1 MKFIFDTLV
10 DKSKYFVFLILVLS
24 VISIFGLP
32 RFQLDASSDTLLL
45 DNDPDLKVYRENSR
59 KYGSSDFLV
68 IAFTPNNDIFSKN
81 TQSFLKDLVLELKG
95 VKGIRNVLS
104 LFDVP
109 LLNYNEQSISELA
122 ENVITLN
129 TENIDLNKARREFE
143 TNEVYRGL
151 LISNDLQTIA
161 LQMSLEPNASYQSLI
176 SQRYDLLDSQSN
188 LEDSNFSEKLSI
200 LELKIETEKK
210 LNLLKEGKII
220 NEIRSITNK
229 YKQKGDIYLGGGAM
243 IAYDTIQMIQQDLI
257 TFGIAV
263 FFMFVFILSLIFR
276 QIRWV
281 AIPLI
286 SAGLSA
292 LFTTGL
298 ISWMGWKVTVVSAN
312 FIALLMIIGIS
323 LTVHLVVRYREIT
336 SKNTDLSHS
345 ESIKRT
351 LSQMFLPCL
360 YTALT
365 TMVAF
370 ASLIISDIR
379 PIIDFGL
386 LMVLSIFIAF
396 IVSFLFFGTLAS
408 LMNKNEK
415 DSMIDYSSGFT
426 TSINTFVVK
435 FKNIILLVSIL
446 GFVLSLIG
454 INKLSVEN
462 KFIDY
467 FKPST
472 EIYKGLSL
480 IDKKLGGTAPLDII
494 ITAPKDFS
502 PIGAETEFEDDFDDF
517 GIETNEY
524 GYWYS
529 TDNLSFLEEIHD
541 YLENRP
547 EIGKVLS
554 VSSAIKLAEIAK
566 GEKLDD
572 LELALLRKVLPED
585 INNQLL
591 KSFISDNDNQVR
603 LSARVIESL
612 DGLNRKNLINEVESD
627 LINEFNL
634 SPDQFYL
641 SGISVI
647 YNNLLQ
653 SLFQSLIGSLSIVFS
668 AIFLMFIILFRSF
681 YMALISMIPNLLSA
695 ASVLGIIG
703 WSGIPLDIMTVTVAA
718 ISIGIG
724 VDNTIHYVHRFLK
737 EYDLEKNYDLAIK
750 NSHATIGR
758 AMFYTSLTIVLG
770 FMILITSNFNPS
782 VFFGI
787 FTSFSMIVAILA
799 ALMLLPVLI
808 RHFKPFGKNKHGTS

>member
-1 MKFIFDTLV
+1 MNNIFNFLV
-10 DKSKYFVFLILVLS
+10 DKSKFFIFLLFALS
-24 VISIFGLP
+24 IISIIGLP

-45 DNDPDLKVYRENSR
+45 DNDPDLKIYRENSR

-68 IAFTPNNDIFSKN
+68 IAFTPNKNIFTNETISLLENLVGK
-81 TQSFLKDLVLELKG
+81 LKEVD
-95 VKGIRNVLS
+95 GISNVLS

-109 LLNYNEQSISELA
+109 LLSYSEQSINELA
-122 ENVITLN
+122 ENVVTLS
-129 TENIDLNKARREFE
+129 TDDVDLTKAKYEFE

-151 LISNDLQTIA
+151 LISKDLKTIA
-161 LQMSLEPNASYQSLI
+161 LQMTLKPNESYQKLI
-176 SQRYDLLDSQSN
+176 SKRYDLLDQKDLIEEKSFKQDLESLDFQIEEQKQIN
-188 LEDSNFSEKLSI
+188 L
-200 LELKIETEKK
+200 
-210 LNLLKEGKII
+210 I
-220 NEIRSITNK
+220 NEATLINEVRRITK
-229 YKQKGDIYLGGGAM
+229 DYEGYGEIFLGGGAM
-243 IAYDTIQMIQQDLI
+243 IAHDTIKMIQQDLF
-257 TFGIAV
+257 TFGVAV
-263 FFMFVFILSLIFR
+263 FFMFVLILSIIFR
-276 QIRWV
+276 QFRWV
-281 AIPLI
+281 IVPLV

-298 ISWMGWKVTVVSAN
+298 ISWIGWKVTVVSAN

-336 SKNTDLSHS
+336 SKFNDISHN
-345 ESIKRT
+345 EALKRT

-396 IVSFLFFGTLAS
+396 SVSFVFFGSLAS
-408 LMNKNEK
+408 LMNKNLK
-415 DSMIDYSSGFT
+415 DTNIDYSSGFT
-426 TSINTFVVK
+426 TWINSLVVR
-435 FKNIILLVSIL
+435 FKNIILLISLL
-446 GFVLSLIG
+446 GFIFSIVG

-467 FKPST
+467 FKPTT

-494 ITAPKDFS
+494 ISAPENNFENDYES
-502 PIGAETEFEDDFDDF
+502 EDDFDDF
-517 GIETNEY
+517 GLETEQY
-524 GYWYS
+524 GYWFNS
-529 TDNLSFLEEIHD
+529 QNLSYLEEIHD
-541 YLENRP
+541 YLEARP

-554 VSSAIKLAEIAK
+554 VSSAIKLAEIVK
-566 GEKLDD
+566 GNKLDD

-591 KSFISDNDNQVR
+591 SSYISEDDNQVR
-603 LSARVIESL
+603 LSARVIESM
-612 DGLNRKNLINEVESD
+612 DGLNRKNLIEEVKND
-627 LINEFNL
+627 LIKNYEL
-634 SPDQFYL
+634 TEDQFYL

-653 SLFQSLIGSLSIVFS
+653 SLFQSLIGSLLIVFS
-668 AIFLMFIILFRSF
+668 AIFLMFIVLFRSF
-681 YMALISMIPNLLSA
+681 YMALIAMIPNLLSA
-695 ASVLGIIG
+695 SSVLGIIG
-703 WSGIPLDIMTVTVAA
+703 WSGIPIDIMTVTVAA

-737 EYDLEKNYDLAIK
+737 EYEQNNNYDLAIK
-750 NSHATIGR
+750 NSHSTIGR

-770 FMILITSNFNPS
+770 FMILVSSNFNPS

-808 RHFKPFGKNKHGTS
+808 RHLKPFGRDSRGTT

>member
-1 MKFIFDTLV
+1 MNIFFNFLV
-10 DKSKYFVFLILVLS
+10 DKSKFFVFLLIALS
-24 VISIFGLP
+24 LISILGLP
-32 RFQLDASSDTLLL
+32 KFQLDASSDTLLL
-45 DNDPDLKVYRENSR
+45 DNDPDLKTYRENSR

-68 IAFTPNNDIFSKN
+68 IAFTPNEEIFTSETVSLLKN
-81 TQSFLKDLVLELKG
+81 LVEDLKNVN
-95 VKGIRNVLS
+95 GIKNVLS

-109 LLNYNEQSISELA
+109 LLKYSEQSISELA
-122 ENVITLN
+122 ENVVTLS
-129 TENIDLNKARREFE
+129 TENVDLTKAKYEFE

-151 LISNDLQTIA
+151 LISEDLKTIA
-161 LQMSLEPNASYQSLI
+161 FQMSLEPNKEYQKLI
-176 SQRYDLLDSQSN
+176 SERYDLIDLEMTLEEEVFKNN
-188 LEDSNFSEKLSI
+188 LEI
-200 LELKIETEKK
+200 LDLKIDEQKK
-210 LNLLKEGKII
+210 INLSNEAILI
-220 NEIRSITNK
+220 NEVRNITNN
-229 YKQKGDIYLGGGAM
+229 YKDNGEIFLGGGAM
-243 IAYDTIQMIQQDLI
+243 IAHDTIKMIQQDLF
-257 TFGIAV
+257 TFGVAV
-263 FFMFVFILSLIFR
+263 FFMFVLILSIIFK
-276 QIRWV
+276 QFRWV

-286 SAGLSA
+286 SACLSA

-336 SKNTDLSHS
+336 SRFHDLTHS
-345 ESIKRT
+345 EALKKT

-396 IVSFLFFGTLAS
+396 TVSFIFFGSLAS
-408 LMNKNEK
+408 LMKKNTK
-415 DSMIDYSSGFT
+415 DTKVDYSSGFT
-426 TSINTFVVK
+426 TWINSLVVR
-435 FKNIILLVSIL
+435 FKNIILLI
-446 GFVLSLIG
+446 SLIGFIFSLVG

-467 FKPST
+467 FKPTT
-472 EIYKGLSL
+472 EIYQGLSL

-494 ITAPKDFS
+494 ISAPQSATQTND
-502 PIGAETEFEDDFDDF
+502 EFEEDFDDF
-517 GIETNEY
+517 GIETEEY
-524 GYWYS
+524 GYWFNS
-529 TDNLSFLEEIHD
+529 QNLSYLEEIHD
-541 YLENRP
+541 YLERRP

-591 KSFISDNDNQVR
+591 SSYISEDDNQVR
-603 LSARVIESL
+603 LSARVIESM
-612 DGLNRKNLINEVESD
+612 DGLNRKNLIDEVKTD
-627 LINEFNL
+627 LIQNYQL
-634 SPDQFYL
+634 SEEQFYL

-653 SLFQSLIGSLSIVFS
+653 SLFQSLIGSLTIVFS
-668 AIFLMFIILFRSF
+668 AIFIMFIILFRSL
-681 YMALISMIPNLLSA
+681 YMALIAMIPNLLSA

-737 EYDLEKNYDLAIK
+737 EYDLQKNYDLAIK

-770 FMILITSNFNPS
+770 FMILVSSNFNPS
-782 VFFGI
+782 VFLGI
-787 FTSFSMIVAILA
+787 FTSFSMIIAILA

-808 RHFKPFGKNKHGTS
+808 RHLKPFGRNLHGTT

>member
-1 MKFIFDTLV
+1 MNIFFNFLV
-10 DKSKYFVFLILVLS
+10 DKSKFFVFLLIALS
-24 VISIFGLP
+24 LISILGLP
-32 RFQLDASSDTLLL
+32 KFQLDASSDTLLL
-45 DNDPDLKVYRENSR
+45 DNDPDLKTYRENSR

-68 IAFTPNNDIFSKN
+68 IAFTPNEEIFTLETVSLLKN
-81 TQSFLKDLVLELKG
+81 LVEDLKNVN
-95 VKGIRNVLS
+95 GIKNVLS

-109 LLNYNEQSISELA
+109 LLKYSEQSISELA
-122 ENVITLN
+122 ENVVTLS
-129 TENIDLNKARREFE
+129 TENVDLTKAKYEFE

-151 LISNDLQTIA
+151 LISEDLKTIA
-161 LQMSLEPNASYQSLI
+161 FQMSLEPNKEYQKLI
-176 SQRYDLLDSQSN
+176 SERYDLIDLEMTLEEEVFKNN
-188 LEDSNFSEKLSI
+188 LEI
-200 LELKIETEKK
+200 LDLKIDEQKK
-210 LNLLKEGKII
+210 INLSNEAILI
-220 NEIRSITNK
+220 NEVRNITNN
-229 YKQKGDIYLGGGAM
+229 YKDNGEIFLGGGAM
-243 IAYDTIQMIQQDLI
+243 IAHDTIKMIQQDLL
-257 TFGIAV
+257 TFGVAV
-263 FFMFVFILSLIFR
+263 FFMFVLILSIIFK
-276 QIRWV
+276 QFRWV

-286 SAGLSA
+286 SACLSA

-336 SKNTDLSHS
+336 SRFHDLTHS
-345 ESIKRT
+345 EALKKT

-396 IVSFLFFGTLAS
+396 TVSFIFFGSLAS
-408 LMNKNEK
+408 LMKKNTK
-415 DSMIDYSSGFT
+415 DTKVDYSSGFT
-426 TSINTFVVK
+426 TWINSLVVR
-435 FKNIILLVSIL
+435 FKNIILLI
-446 GFVLSLIG
+446 SLIGFIFSLVG

-467 FKPST
+467 FKPTT
-472 EIYKGLSL
+472 EIYQGLSL

-494 ITAPKDFS
+494 ISAPQSATQTND
-502 PIGAETEFEDDFDDF
+502 EFEEDFDDF
-517 GIETNEY
+517 GIETEEY
-524 GYWYS
+524 GYWFNS
-529 TDNLSFLEEIHD
+529 QNLSYLEEIHD
-541 YLENRP
+541 YLERRP

-591 KSFISDNDNQVR
+591 SSYISEDDNQVR
-603 LSARVIESL
+603 LSARVIESM
-612 DGLNRKNLINEVESD
+612 DGLNRKNLIDEVKTD
-627 LINEFNL
+627 LIQNYQL
-634 SPDQFYL
+634 SEEQFYL

-653 SLFQSLIGSLSIVFS
+653 SLFQSLIGSLTIVFS
-668 AIFLMFIILFRSF
+668 AIFIMFIILFRSL
-681 YMALISMIPNLLSA
+681 YMALIAMIPNLLSA

-737 EYDLEKNYDLAIK
+737 EYDLQKNYDLAIK

-770 FMILITSNFNPS
+770 FMILVSSNFNPS

-787 FTSFSMIVAILA
+787 FTSFSMIIAILA

-808 RHFKPFGKNKHGTS
+808 RHLKPFGRNLHGTT

>member
-1 MKFIFDTLV
+1 MNNIFNFLV
-10 DKSKYFVFLILVLS
+10 DKSKFFIFLLFALS
-24 VISIFGLP
+24 IISIIGLP

-45 DNDPDLKVYRENSR
+45 DNDPDLKIYRENSR

-68 IAFTPNNDIFSKN
+68 IAFTPNKDIFTNETISLLESLVGK
-81 TQSFLKDLVLELKG
+81 LKDVD
-95 VKGIRNVLS
+95 GINNVLS

-109 LLNYNEQSISELA
+109 LLSYSEQSINELA
-122 ENVITLN
+122 ENVVTLS
-129 TENIDLNKARREFE
+129 TDDVDLTKAKYEFE

-151 LISNDLQTIA
+151 LISDDLKTIA
-161 LQMSLEPNASYQSLI
+161 LQMTLKPNEPYQKLI
-176 SQRYDLLDSQSN
+176 SKRYELLDQKN
-188 LEDSNFSEKLSI
+188 LIEEKSFKKD
-200 LELKIETEKK
+200 LESLDFQIEEQKQI
-210 LNLLKEGKII
+210 NLI
-220 NEIRSITNK
+220 NEATLINEVRRITK
-229 YKQKGDIYLGGGAM
+229 DYEGYGEIFLGGGAM
-243 IAYDTIQMIQQDLI
+243 IAHDTIKMIQQDLF
-257 TFGIAV
+257 TFGVAV
-263 FFMFVFILSLIFR
+263 FFMFVLILSIIFR
-276 QIRWV
+276 QFRWV
-281 AIPLI
+281 IVPLV

-298 ISWMGWKVTVVSAN
+298 ISWIGWKVTVVSAN

-336 SKNTDLSHS
+336 SKFNDISHN
-345 ESIKRT
+345 EALKRT

-396 IVSFLFFGTLAS
+396 SVSFVFFGSLAS
-408 LMNKNEK
+408 LMNKNLK
-415 DSMIDYSSGFT
+415 DTNIDYSSGFT
-426 TSINTFVVK
+426 TWINSLVVR
-435 FKNIILLVSIL
+435 FKNIILLISLFGFIFSI
-446 GFVLSLIG
+446 VG

-494 ITAPKDFS
+494 ISAP
-502 PIGAETEFEDDFDDF
+502 ENNFENDYESEEDFDDF
-517 GIETNEY
+517 GLETEQY
-524 GYWYS
+524 GYWFNS
-529 TDNLSFLEEIHD
+529 QNLSYLEEIHD
-541 YLENRP
+541 YLEARP

-554 VSSAIKLAEIAK
+554 VSSAIKLAEIVK
-566 GEKLDD
+566 GNKLDD

-591 KSFISDNDNQVR
+591 SSYISEDDNQVR
-603 LSARVIESL
+603 LSARVIESM
-612 DGLNRKNLINEVESD
+612 DGLNRKNLIEEVKND
-627 LINEFNL
+627 LIKNYEL
-634 SPDQFYL
+634 AEDQFYL

-653 SLFQSLIGSLSIVFS
+653 SLFQSLIGSLSIVFA
-668 AIFLMFIILFRSF
+668 AIFAMFIILFRSL
-681 YMALISMIPNLLSA
+681 YMAIIAMIPNLLSA
-695 ASVLGIIG
+695 SSVLGIIG
-703 WSGIPLDIMTVTVAA
+703 WSGIPIDIMTVTVAA

-737 EYDLEKNYDLAIK
+737 EYEQNNNYDLAIK
-750 NSHATIGR
+750 NSHSTIGR

-770 FMILITSNFNPS
+770 FMILVSSNFNPS

-808 RHFKPFGKNKHGTS
+808 RHLKPFGRDSRGTT

>member
-1 MKFIFDTLV
+1 MNIFFNFLV
-10 DKSKYFVFLILVLS
+10 DKSKFFVFLLIALS
-24 VISIFGLP
+24 LISILGLP
-32 RFQLDASSDTLLL
+32 KFQLDASSDTLLL
-45 DNDPDLKVYRENSR
+45 DNDPDLKTYRENSR

-68 IAFTPNNDIFSKN
+68 IAFTPNEEIFTSETVSLLKN
-81 TQSFLKDLVLELKG
+81 LVEDLKNVN
-95 VKGIRNVLS
+95 GIKNVLS

-109 LLNYNEQSISELA
+109 LLKYSEQSISELA
-122 ENVITLN
+122 ENVVTLS
-129 TENIDLNKARREFE
+129 TENVDLTKAKYEFE

-151 LISNDLQTIA
+151 LISEDLKTIA
-161 LQMSLEPNASYQSLI
+161 FQMSLEPNKEYQKLI
-176 SQRYDLLDSQSN
+176 SERYDLIDLEMTLEEEVFKNN
-188 LEDSNFSEKLSI
+188 LEI
-200 LELKIETEKK
+200 LDLKIDEQKK
-210 LNLLKEGKII
+210 INLSNEAILI
-220 NEIRSITNK
+220 NEVRNITNN
-229 YKQKGDIYLGGGAM
+229 YKDNGEIFLGGGAM
-243 IAYDTIQMIQQDLI
+243 IAHDTIKMIQQDLL
-257 TFGIAV
+257 TFGVAV
-263 FFMFVFILSLIFR
+263 FFMFVLILSIIFK
-276 QIRWV
+276 QFRWV

-286 SAGLSA
+286 SACLSA

-336 SKNTDLSHS
+336 SRFHDLTHS
-345 ESIKRT
+345 EALKKT

-396 IVSFLFFGTLAS
+396 TVSFIFFGSLAS
-408 LMNKNEK
+408 LMKKNTK
-415 DSMIDYSSGFT
+415 DTKVDYSSGFT
-426 TSINTFVVK
+426 TWINSLVVR
-435 FKNIILLVSIL
+435 FKNIILLI
-446 GFVLSLIG
+446 SLIGFIFSLVG

-467 FKPST
+467 FKPTT
-472 EIYKGLSL
+472 EIYQGLSL

-494 ITAPKDFS
+494 ISAPQSATQTND
-502 PIGAETEFEDDFDDF
+502 EFEEDFDDF
-517 GIETNEY
+517 GIETEEY
-524 GYWYS
+524 GYWFNS
-529 TDNLSFLEEIHD
+529 QNLSYLEEIHD
-541 YLENRP
+541 YLERRP

-591 KSFISDNDNQVR
+591 SSYISEDDNQVR
-603 LSARVIESL
+603 LSARVIESM
-612 DGLNRKNLINEVESD
+612 DGLNRKNLIDEVKTD
-627 LINEFNL
+627 LIQNYQL
-634 SPDQFYL
+634 SEEQFYL

-653 SLFQSLIGSLSIVFS
+653 SLFQSLIGSLTIVFS
-668 AIFLMFIILFRSF
+668 AIFIMFIILFRSL
-681 YMALISMIPNLLSA
+681 YMALIAMIPNLLSA

-737 EYDLEKNYDLAIK
+737 EYDLQKNYDLAIK

-770 FMILITSNFNPS
+770 FMILVSSNFNPS

-787 FTSFSMIVAILA
+787 FTSFSMIIAILA

-808 RHFKPFGKNKHGTS
+808 RHLKPFGRNLHGTT

>member
-1 MKFIFDTLV
+1 MNVFFNFLV
-10 DKSKYFVFLILVLS
+10 DKSKLFIFLLILLS
-24 VISIFGLP
+24 LVSLLGLP
-32 RFQLDASSDTLLL
+32 KFQLDASSDTLLL
-45 DNDPDLKVYRENSR
+45 DSDPDLKTYRENSR

-68 IAFTPNNDIFSKN
+68 IAFTPNKDIFTIETVSLLKN
-81 TQSFLKDLVLELKG
+81 LVADLKKVN
-95 VKGIRNVLS
+95 GIKNVLS

-109 LLNYNEQSISELA
+109 LLKYREQSISELA
-122 ENVITLN
+122 ENIVTLSTN
-129 TENIDLNKARREFE
+129 NVNLNQAKYEFE

-151 LISNDLQTIA
+151 LISEDLKTVA
-161 LQMSLEPNASYQSLI
+161 FQMSLEQNKEYQNLI
-176 SQRYDLLDSQSN
+176 SERYDLLDQKNSLEEQIFKTN
-188 LEDSNFSEKLSI
+188 LENLDLRIDEQKKINLSKEAI
-200 LELKIETEKK
+200 L
-210 LNLLKEGKII
+210 I
-220 NEIRSITNK
+220 NEVREITNNFK
-229 YKQKGDIYLGGGAM
+229 DQGEIFLGGGAM
-243 IAYDTIQMIQQDLI
+243 IAHDTIEMIQQDLL
-257 TFGIAV
+257 TFGMAV
-263 FFMFVFILSLIFR
+263 FFMFVLVLSLIFR
-276 QIRWV
+276 QFRWV
-281 AIPLI
+281 VIPLT

-336 SKNTDLSHS
+336 SRFSELSHN
-345 ESIKRT
+345 EALKRT

-386 LMVLSIFIAF
+386 LMVLSISIAF
-396 IVSFLFFGTLAS
+396 TVSFIFFGSLAS
-408 LMNKNEK
+408 LMEKNIK
-415 DSMIDYSSGFT
+415 DTKVDYSSGFT
-426 TSINTFVVK
+426 SWINSLVVRS
-435 FKNIILLVSIL
+435 KNIILLVSLL
-446 GFVLSLIG
+446 GFIFALVG

-467 FKPST
+467 FKPTT
-472 EIYKGLSL
+472 EIYQGLSL
-480 IDKKLGGTAPLDII
+480 IDQKLGGTAPLDII
-494 ITAPKDFS
+494 ISAPESELGTND
-502 PIGAETEFEDDFDDF
+502 EFEEDFDDF
-517 GIETNEY
+517 GIETEEY
-524 GYWYS
+524 GYWFNS
-529 TDNLSFLEEIHD
+529 QNLAYLEDIHD
-541 YLENRP
+541 YLESRP

-566 GEKLDD
+566 GEALDD

-591 KSFISDNDNQVR
+591 SSYISEDDNQVR
-603 LSARVIESL
+603 LSARVIESM
-612 DGLNRKNLINEVESD
+612 DGLNRKNLIEEVKKD
-627 LINEFNL
+627 LIQNYNL
-634 SPDQFYL
+634 SEEQFYL

-653 SLFQSLIGSLSIVFS
+653 SLFQSLIGSLTIVFS
-668 AIFLMFIILFRSF
+668 AIFIMFIILFRSLN
-681 YMALISMIPNLLSA
+681 MALIAMVPNILSA

-703 WSGIPLDIMTVTVAA
+703 WSGIPLDVMTVTVAA

-737 EYDLEKNYDLAIK
+737 EYDLQKNYDLAIK

-770 FMILITSNFNPS
+770 FMILVSSNFNPS

-787 FTSFSMIVAILA
+787 FTSFSMVVAILA

-808 RHFKPFGKNKHGTS
+808 RHLKPFGRKINGST

>member
-1 MKFIFDTLV
+1 MNIFFNFLV
-10 DKSKYFVFLILVLS
+10 DKSKFFVFFLIALS
-24 VISIFGLP
+24 LISILGLP
-32 RFQLDASSDTLLL
+32 KFQLDASSDTLLL
-45 DNDPDLKVYRENSR
+45 DNDPDLKTYRENSR

-68 IAFTPNNDIFSKN
+68 IAFTPNEEIFTSETVSLLKN
-81 TQSFLKDLVLELKG
+81 LVEDLKNVN
-95 VKGIRNVLS
+95 GIKNVLS

-109 LLNYNEQSISELA
+109 LLKYSEQSISELA
-122 ENVITLN
+122 ENVVTLS
-129 TENIDLNKARREFE
+129 TENVDLTKAKYEFE

-151 LISNDLQTIA
+151 LISEDLKTIA
-161 LQMSLEPNASYQSLI
+161 FQMSLEPNKEYQKLI
-176 SQRYDLLDSQSN
+176 SERYDLIDLEMTLEEEVFKNN
-188 LEDSNFSEKLSI
+188 LEI
-200 LELKIETEKK
+200 LDLKIDEQKK
-210 LNLLKEGKII
+210 INLSNEAILI
-220 NEIRSITNK
+220 NEVRNITNN
-229 YKQKGDIYLGGGAM
+229 YKDNGEIFLGGGAM
-243 IAYDTIQMIQQDLI
+243 IAHDTIKMIQQDLL
-257 TFGIAV
+257 TFGVAV
-263 FFMFVFILSLIFR
+263 FFMFVLILSIIFK
-276 QIRWV
+276 QFRWV

-286 SAGLSA
+286 SACLSA

-336 SKNTDLSHS
+336 SRFHDLTHS
-345 ESIKRT
+345 EALKKT

-396 IVSFLFFGTLAS
+396 TVSFIFFGSLAS
-408 LMNKNEK
+408 LMKKNTK
-415 DSMIDYSSGFT
+415 DTKVDYSSGFT
-426 TSINTFVVK
+426 TWINSLVVR
-435 FKNIILLVSIL
+435 FKNIILLI
-446 GFVLSLIG
+446 SLIGFIFSLVG

-467 FKPST
+467 FKPTT
-472 EIYKGLSL
+472 EIYQGLSL

-494 ITAPKDFS
+494 ISAPQSATQTND
-502 PIGAETEFEDDFDDF
+502 EFEEDFDDF
-517 GIETNEY
+517 GIETEEY
-524 GYWYS
+524 GYWFNS
-529 TDNLSFLEEIHD
+529 QNLSYLEEIHD
-541 YLENRP
+541 YLERRP

-591 KSFISDNDNQVR
+591 SSYISEDDNQVR
-603 LSARVIESL
+603 LSARVIESM
-612 DGLNRKNLINEVESD
+612 DGLNRKNLIDEVKTD
-627 LINEFNL
+627 LIQNYQL
-634 SPDQFYL
+634 SEEQFYL

-653 SLFQSLIGSLSIVFS
+653 SLFQSLIGSLTIVFS
-668 AIFLMFIILFRSF
+668 AIFIMFIILFRSL
-681 YMALISMIPNLLSA
+681 YMALIAMIPNLLSA

-737 EYDLEKNYDLAIK
+737 EYDLQKNYDLAIK

-770 FMILITSNFNPS
+770 FMILVSSNFNPS

-808 RHFKPFGKNKHGTS
+808 RHLKPFGRNINGST

>member
-1 MKFIFDTLV
+1 MNNIFNFLV
-10 DKSKYFVFLILVLS
+10 DKSKFFIFLLFALS
-24 VISIFGLP
+24 IISIIGLP

-45 DNDPDLKVYRENSR
+45 DNDPDLKIYRENSR

-68 IAFTPNNDIFSKN
+68 IAFTPNKDIFTNETISLLENLVGK
-81 TQSFLKDLVLELKG
+81 LKEVD
-95 VKGIRNVLS
+95 GISNVLS

-109 LLNYNEQSISELA
+109 LLSYSEQSINELA
-122 ENVITLN
+122 ENVVTLS
-129 TENIDLNKARREFE
+129 TDDVDLTKAKYEFE

-151 LISNDLQTIA
+151 LISKDLKTIA
-161 LQMSLEPNASYQSLI
+161 LQMTLKPNESYQKLI
-176 SQRYDLLDSQSN
+176 SKRYELLDQKN
-188 LEDSNFSEKLSI
+188 LIEEKSFKKD
-200 LELKIETEKK
+200 LESLDFQIEEQKQI
-210 LNLLKEGKII
+210 NLI
-220 NEIRSITNK
+220 NEATLINEVRRITK
-229 YKQKGDIYLGGGAM
+229 DYEGYGEIFLGGGAM
-243 IAYDTIQMIQQDLI
+243 IAHDTIKMIQQDLF
-257 TFGIAV
+257 TFGVAV
-263 FFMFVFILSLIFR
+263 FFMFVLILSIIFR
-276 QIRWV
+276 QFRWV
-281 AIPLI
+281 IVPLV

-298 ISWMGWKVTVVSAN
+298 ISWIGWKVTVVSAN

-336 SKNTDLSHS
+336 SKFNDISHN
-345 ESIKRT
+345 EALKRT

-396 IVSFLFFGTLAS
+396 SVSFVFFGSLAS
-408 LMNKNEK
+408 LMNKNLK
-415 DSMIDYSSGFT
+415 DTNIDYSSGFT
-426 TSINTFVVK
+426 TWINSLVVR
-435 FKNIILLVSIL
+435 FKNIILLISLL
-446 GFVLSLIG
+446 GFIFSIVG

-467 FKPST
+467 FKPTT

-494 ITAPKDFS
+494 ISAPENNFENDYES
-502 PIGAETEFEDDFDDF
+502 EDDFDDF
-517 GIETNEY
+517 GLETEQY
-524 GYWYS
+524 GYWFNS
-529 TDNLSFLEEIHD
+529 QNLSYLEEIHD
-541 YLENRP
+541 YLEARP

-554 VSSAIKLAEIAK
+554 VSSAIKLAEIVK
-566 GEKLDD
+566 GNKLDD

-585 INNQLL
+585 INDQLL
-591 KSFISDNDNQVR
+591 SSYISEDDNQVR
-603 LSARVIESL
+603 LSARVIESM
-612 DGLNRKNLINEVESD
+612 DGLNRKKLIEEVKND
-627 LINEFNL
+627 LIKNYEL
-634 SPDQFYL
+634 TEDQFYL

-653 SLFQSLIGSLSIVFS
+653 SLFQSLIGSLSIVFA
-668 AIFLMFIILFRSF
+668 AIFAMFIILFRSL
-681 YMALISMIPNLLSA
+681 YMAIIAMIPNLLSA
-695 ASVLGIIG
+695 SSVLGIIG
-703 WSGIPLDIMTVTVAA
+703 WSGIPIDIMTVTVAA

-737 EYDLEKNYDLAIK
+737 EYEQNNNYDLAIK
-750 NSHATIGR
+750 NSHSTIGR

-770 FMILITSNFNPS
+770 FMILVSSNFNPS

-808 RHFKPFGKNKHGTS
+808 RHLKPFGRDSRGTT

>member
-1 MKFIFDTLV
+1 MNIFFNFLV
-10 DKSKYFVFLILVLS
+10 DKSKFFVFLLIALS
-24 VISIFGLP
+24 LISILGLP
-32 RFQLDASSDTLLL
+32 KFQLDASSDTLLL
-45 DNDPDLKVYRENSR
+45 DNDPDLKTYRENSR

-68 IAFTPNNDIFSKN
+68 IAFTPNEEIFTSETVSLLKN
-81 TQSFLKDLVLELKG
+81 LVEDLKNVN
-95 VKGIRNVLS
+95 GIKNVLS

-109 LLNYNEQSISELA
+109 LLKYSEQSISELA
-122 ENVITLN
+122 ENVVTLS
-129 TENIDLNKARREFE
+129 TENVDLTKAKYEFE

-151 LISNDLQTIA
+151 LISEDLKTIA
-161 LQMSLEPNASYQSLI
+161 FQMSLEPNKEYQKLI
-176 SQRYDLLDSQSN
+176 SERYDLIDLEMTLEEEVFKNN
-188 LEDSNFSEKLSI
+188 LEI
-200 LELKIETEKK
+200 LDLKIDEQKK
-210 LNLLKEGKII
+210 INLSNEAILI
-220 NEIRSITNK
+220 NEVRNITNN
-229 YKQKGDIYLGGGAM
+229 YKDNGEIFLGGGAM
-243 IAYDTIQMIQQDLI
+243 IAHDTIKMIQQDLF
-257 TFGIAV
+257 TFGVAV
-263 FFMFVFILSLIFR
+263 FFMFVLILSIIFK
-276 QIRWV
+276 QFRWV

-286 SAGLSA
+286 SACLSA

-336 SKNTDLSHS
+336 SRFHDLTHS
-345 ESIKRT
+345 EALKKT

-396 IVSFLFFGTLAS
+396 TVSFIFFGSLAS
-408 LMNKNEK
+408 LMKKNTK
-415 DSMIDYSSGFT
+415 DTKVDYSSGFT
-426 TSINTFVVK
+426 TWINSLVVR
-435 FKNIILLVSIL
+435 FKNIILLI
-446 GFVLSLIG
+446 SLIGFIFSLVG

-467 FKPST
+467 FKPTT
-472 EIYKGLSL
+472 EIYQGLSL

-494 ITAPKDFS
+494 ISAPQSATQTND
-502 PIGAETEFEDDFDDF
+502 EFEEDFDDF
-517 GIETNEY
+517 GIETEEY
-524 GYWYS
+524 GYWFNS
-529 TDNLSFLEEIHD
+529 QNLSYLEEIHD
-541 YLENRP
+541 YLERRP

-591 KSFISDNDNQVR
+591 SSYISEDDNQVR
-603 LSARVIESL
+603 LSARVIESM
-612 DGLNRKNLINEVESD
+612 DGLNRKNLIDEVKTD
-627 LINEFNL
+627 LIQNYQLNEE
-634 SPDQFYL
+634 QFYL

-653 SLFQSLIGSLSIVFS
+653 SLFQSLIGSLTIVFS
-668 AIFLMFIILFRSF
+668 AIFIMFIILFRSL
-681 YMALISMIPNLLSA
+681 YMALIAMIPNLLSA

-737 EYDLEKNYDLAIK
+737 EYDLQKNYDLAIK

-770 FMILITSNFNPS
+770 FMILVSSNFNPS

-787 FTSFSMIVAILA
+787 FTSFSMIIAILA

-808 RHFKPFGKNKHGTS
+808 RHLKPFGRNLHGTT

>member
-1 MKFIFDTLV
+1 MNNIFNFLV
-10 DKSKYFVFLILVLS
+10 DKSKFFIFLLFALS
-24 VISIFGLP
+24 IISIIGLP

-45 DNDPDLKVYRENSR
+45 DNDPDLKIYRENSR

-68 IAFTPNNDIFSKN
+68 IAFTPDKDIFTNETITLLENLVGK
-81 TQSFLKDLVLELKG
+81 LKEVD
-95 VKGIRNVLS
+95 GISNVLS

-109 LLNYNEQSISELA
+109 LLSYSEQSINELA
-122 ENVITLN
+122 ENVVTLS
-129 TENIDLNKARREFE
+129 TDDVDLTKAKYEFE

-151 LISNDLQTIA
+151 LISKDLKTIA
-161 LQMSLEPNASYQSLI
+161 LQMTLKPNESYQKLI
-176 SQRYDLLDSQSN
+176 SKRYELLDQKN
-188 LEDSNFSEKLSI
+188 LIEEKSFKQD
-200 LELKIETEKK
+200 LESLDFQIEEQKQI
-210 LNLLKEGKII
+210 NLI
-220 NEIRSITNK
+220 NEATLINEVRRITK
-229 YKQKGDIYLGGGAM
+229 DYEGYGEIFLGGGAM
-243 IAYDTIQMIQQDLI
+243 IAHDTIKMIQQDLF
-257 TFGIAV
+257 TFGVAV
-263 FFMFVFILSLIFR
+263 FFMFVLILSIIFR
-276 QIRWV
+276 QFRWV
-281 AIPLI
+281 IVPLV

-298 ISWMGWKVTVVSAN
+298 ISWIGWKVTVVSAN

-336 SKNTDLSHS
+336 SKFNDISHN
-345 ESIKRT
+345 EALKRT

-396 IVSFLFFGTLAS
+396 SVSFVFFGSLAS
-408 LMNKNEK
+408 LMNKNLK
-415 DSMIDYSSGFT
+415 DTNIDYSSGFT
-426 TSINTFVVK
+426 TWINSLVVR
-435 FKNIILLVSIL
+435 FKNIILLISLL
-446 GFVLSLIG
+446 GFIFSIVG

-494 ITAPKDFS
+494 ISAPENNFENDYES
-502 PIGAETEFEDDFDDF
+502 EDDFDDF
-517 GIETNEY
+517 GLETEQY
-524 GYWYS
+524 GYWFNS
-529 TDNLSFLEEIHD
+529 QNLSYLEEIHD
-541 YLENRP
+541 YLEARP

-554 VSSAIKLAEIAK
+554 VSSAIKLAEIVK
-566 GEKLDD
+566 GNKLDD

-591 KSFISDNDNQVR
+591 SSYISEDDNQVR
-603 LSARVIESL
+603 LSARVIESM
-612 DGLNRKNLINEVESD
+612 DGLNRKNLIEEVKND
-627 LINEFNL
+627 LIKNYEL
-634 SPDQFYL
+634 TEDQFYL

-653 SLFQSLIGSLSIVFS
+653 SLFQSLIGSLSIVFA
-668 AIFLMFIILFRSF
+668 AIFAMFIILFRSL
-681 YMALISMIPNLLSA
+681 YMAIIAMIPNLLSA
-695 ASVLGIIG
+695 SSVLGIIG
-703 WSGIPLDIMTVTVAA
+703 WSGIPIDIMTVTVAA

-737 EYDLEKNYDLAIK
+737 EYEQSNNYDLAIK
-750 NSHATIGR
+750 NSHSTIGR

-770 FMILITSNFNPS
+770 FMILVSSNFNPS

-808 RHFKPFGKNKHGTS
+808 RHLKPFGRDSRGTT

>member
-1 MKFIFDTLV
+1 MNSLFNFLV
-10 DKSKYFVFLILVLS
+10 DKSKFFIFIIILLS
-24 VISIFGLP
+24 LVSILGLP
-32 RFQLDASSDTLLL
+32 KFQLDASSDTLLL

-68 IAFTPNNDIFSKN
+68 IAFTPDKDIFSSETISLLKKLESNLKN
-81 TQSFLKDLVLELKG
+81 ID
-95 VKGIRNVLS
+95 GIQNVLS
-104 LFDVP
+104 LLDVP
-109 LLNYNEQSISELA
+109 LLSYSEQSINELA
-122 ENVITLN
+122 DNLVTLSTENVDLVKAKK
-129 TENIDLNKARREFE
+129 EFELNK
-143 TNEVYRGL
+143 VYRGL
-151 LISNDLQTIA
+151 LISEDLKTIA
-161 LQMSLEPNASYQSLI
+161 FQMTLEPNDEFQNLI
-176 SQRYDLLDSQSN
+176 SDRYDLLDSKNTLDNEIFSKNLENLDLKIDNQKKINLSKEAILINDIRNISN
-188 LEDSNFSEKLSI
+188 LYKDK
-200 LELKIETEKK
+200 
-210 LNLLKEGKII
+210 G
-220 NEIRSITNK
+220 EIF
-229 YKQKGDIYLGGGAM
+229 LGGGAM
-243 IAYDTIQMIQQDLI
+243 IAHDTIKMIQQDLF
-257 TFGIAV
+257 TFGVAV
-263 FFMFVFILSLIFR
+263 FFMFVLILSLIFR
-276 QIRWV
+276 QFRWV
-281 AIPLI
+281 VIPLT

-298 ISWMGWKVTVVSAN
+298 ISWLGWKVTVVSAN

-336 SKNTDLSHS
+336 SKFNELSH
-345 ESIKRT
+345 EDALKKT

-386 LMVLSIFIAF
+386 LMVLSISIAF
-396 IVSFLFFGTLAS
+396 IVSFVFFGSLSS
-408 LMNKNEK
+408 LMGKNLK
-415 DSMIDYSSGFT
+415 DTQIDYSSGFT
-426 TSINTFVVK
+426 TWINSLVVR
-435 FKNIILLVSIL
+435 FKNIILLISLLAFIFA
-446 GFVLSLIG
+446 FVG

-494 ITAPKDFS
+494 ISAPKEDINLEDDF
-502 PIGAETEFEDDFDDF
+502 DDFDDF
-517 GIETNEY
+517 GIETDEY
-524 GYWYS
+524 GYWFNS
-529 TDNLSFLEEIHD
+529 QNLGRLEEIHD
-541 YLENRP
+541 YLEGRP

-554 VSSAIKLAEIAK
+554 VSSATKLAEIVK

-591 KSFISDNDNQVR
+591 SSYISDDDNQVR

-612 DGLNRKNLINEVESD
+612 DGLNRKNLIEEVKKDLVNNFELNE
-627 LINEFNL
+627 
-634 SPDQFYL
+634 DQFYL

-653 SLFQSLIGSLSIVFS
+653 SLFQSLIGSLLIVFT
-668 AIFLMFIILFRSF
+668 AIFLMFIVLFRSF
-681 YMALISMIPNLLSA
+681 YMALIAMIPNLLSA

-703 WSGIPLDIMTVTVAA
+703 WSGIPIDIMTVTVAA

-737 EYDLEKNYDLAIK
+737 EFEQEQNYDLAIK
-750 NSHATIGR
+750 NSHSTIGR

-770 FMILITSNFNPS
+770 FMILVSSNFNPS

-808 RHFKPFGKNKHGTS
+808 RHLKPFGRN

>member
-1 MKFIFDTLV
+1 MNNIFNFLV
-10 DKSKYFVFLILVLS
+10 DKSKFFIFLLFALS
-24 VISIFGLP
+24 IISIIGLP

-45 DNDPDLKVYRENSR
+45 DNDPDLKIYRENSR

-68 IAFTPNNDIFSKN
+68 IAFTPNKDIFTNETISLLENLVGK
-81 TQSFLKDLVLELKG
+81 LKEVD
-95 VKGIRNVLS
+95 GISNVLS

-109 LLNYNEQSISELA
+109 LLSYSEQSINELA
-122 ENVITLN
+122 ENVVTLS
-129 TENIDLNKARREFE
+129 TDDVDLTKAKYEFE

-151 LISNDLQTIA
+151 LISKDLKTIA
-161 LQMSLEPNASYQSLI
+161 LQMTLKPNESYQKLI
-176 SQRYDLLDSQSN
+176 SKRYDLLDQKDLIEEKSFKQDLESLDFQIEEQKQIN
-188 LEDSNFSEKLSI
+188 L
-200 LELKIETEKK
+200 
-210 LNLLKEGKII
+210 I
-220 NEIRSITNK
+220 NEATLINEVRRITK
-229 YKQKGDIYLGGGAM
+229 DYEGYGEIFLGGGAM
-243 IAYDTIQMIQQDLI
+243 IAHDTIKMIQQDLF
-257 TFGIAV
+257 TFGVAV
-263 FFMFVFILSLIFR
+263 FFMFVLILSIIFR
-276 QIRWV
+276 QFRWV
-281 AIPLI
+281 IVPLV

-298 ISWMGWKVTVVSAN
+298 ISWIGWKVTVVSAN

-336 SKNTDLSHS
+336 SKFNDISHN
-345 ESIKRT
+345 EALKRT

-396 IVSFLFFGTLAS
+396 SVSFVFFGSLAS
-408 LMNKNEK
+408 LMNKNLK
-415 DSMIDYSSGFT
+415 DTNIDYSSGFT
-426 TSINTFVVK
+426 TWINSLVVR
-435 FKNIILLVSIL
+435 FKNIILLISLL
-446 GFVLSLIG
+446 GFIFSIVG

-467 FKPST
+467 FKPTT

-494 ITAPKDFS
+494 ISAPENNFENDYES
-502 PIGAETEFEDDFDDF
+502 EDDFDDF
-517 GIETNEY
+517 GLETEQY
-524 GYWYS
+524 GYWFNS
-529 TDNLSFLEEIHD
+529 QNLSYLEEIHD
-541 YLENRP
+541 YLEARP

-554 VSSAIKLAEIAK
+554 VSSAIKLAEIVK
-566 GEKLDD
+566 GNKLDD

-591 KSFISDNDNQVR
+591 SSFISEDDNQVR
-603 LSARVIESL
+603 LSARVIESM
-612 DGLNRKNLINEVESD
+612 DGLNRKNLIEEVKND
-627 LINEFNL
+627 LIKNYEL
-634 SPDQFYL
+634 TEDQFYL

-653 SLFQSLIGSLSIVFS
+653 SLFQSLIGSLSIVFA
-668 AIFLMFIILFRSF
+668 AIFAMFIILFRSL
-681 YMALISMIPNLLSA
+681 YMAIIAMIPNLLSA
-695 ASVLGIIG
+695 SSVLGIIG
-703 WSGIPLDIMTVTVAA
+703 WSGIPIDIMTVTVAA

-737 EYDLEKNYDLAIK
+737 EYEQNNNYDLAIK
-750 NSHATIGR
+750 NSHSTIGR

-770 FMILITSNFNPS
+770 FMILVSSNFNPS

-808 RHFKPFGKNKHGTS
+808 RHLKPFGRDSRGTT

>member
-1 MKFIFDTLV
+1 MNNIFNFLV
-10 DKSKYFVFLILVLS
+10 DKSKFFIFLLFALS
-24 VISIFGLP
+24 IISIIGLP

-45 DNDPDLKVYRENSR
+45 DNDPDLKIYRENSR

-68 IAFTPNNDIFSKN
+68 IAFTPNKNIFTNETISLLENLVGK
-81 TQSFLKDLVLELKG
+81 LKEVD
-95 VKGIRNVLS
+95 GISNVLS

-109 LLNYNEQSISELA
+109 LLSYSEQSINELA
-122 ENVITLN
+122 ENVVTLS
-129 TENIDLNKARREFE
+129 TDDVDLTKAKYEFE

-151 LISNDLQTIA
+151 LISKDLKTIA
-161 LQMSLEPNASYQSLI
+161 LQMTLKPNESYQKLI
-176 SQRYDLLDSQSN
+176 SKRYDLLDQKN
-188 LEDSNFSEKLSI
+188 LIEEKSFKQD
-200 LELKIETEKK
+200 LESLDFQIEEQKQI
-210 LNLLKEGKII
+210 NLI
-220 NEIRSITNK
+220 NEATLINEVRRITK
-229 YKQKGDIYLGGGAM
+229 DYEGYGEIFLGGGAM
-243 IAYDTIQMIQQDLI
+243 IAHDTIKMIQQDLF
-257 TFGIAV
+257 TFGVAV
-263 FFMFVFILSLIFR
+263 FFMFVLILSIIFR
-276 QIRWV
+276 QFRWV
-281 AIPLI
+281 IVPLV

-298 ISWMGWKVTVVSAN
+298 ISWIGWKVTVVSAN

-336 SKNTDLSHS
+336 SKFNDISHN
-345 ESIKRT
+345 EALKRT

-396 IVSFLFFGTLAS
+396 SVSFVFFGSLAS
-408 LMNKNEK
+408 LMNKNLK
-415 DSMIDYSSGFT
+415 DTNIDYSSGFT
-426 TSINTFVVK
+426 TWINSLVVR
-435 FKNIILLVSIL
+435 FKNIILLISLL
-446 GFVLSLIG
+446 GFIFSIVG

-467 FKPST
+467 FKPTT

-494 ITAPKDFS
+494 ISAPENNFENDYES
-502 PIGAETEFEDDFDDF
+502 EDDFDDF
-517 GIETNEY
+517 GLETEQY
-524 GYWYS
+524 GYWFNS
-529 TDNLSFLEEIHD
+529 QNLSYLEEIHD
-541 YLENRP
+541 YLEARP

-554 VSSAIKLAEIAK
+554 VSSAIKLAEIVK
-566 GEKLDD
+566 GNKLDD

-591 KSFISDNDNQVR
+591 SSFISEDDNQVR
-603 LSARVIESL
+603 LSARVIESM
-612 DGLNRKNLINEVESD
+612 DGLNRKNLIEEVKND
-627 LINEFNL
+627 LIKNYEL
-634 SPDQFYL
+634 TEDQFYL

-653 SLFQSLIGSLSIVFS
+653 SLFQSLIGSLSIVFA
-668 AIFLMFIILFRSF
+668 AIFAMFIILFRSL
-681 YMALISMIPNLLSA
+681 YMAIIAMIPNLLSA
-695 ASVLGIIG
+695 SSVLGIIG
-703 WSGIPLDIMTVTVAA
+703 WSGIPIDIMTVTVAA

-737 EYDLEKNYDLAIK
+737 EYEQNNNYDLAIK
-750 NSHATIGR
+750 NSHSTIGR

-770 FMILITSNFNPS
+770 FMILVSSNFNPS

-808 RHFKPFGKNKHGTS
+808 RHLKPFGRDSRGTT

>member
-1 MKFIFDTLV
+1 MNNIFNFLV
-10 DKSKYFVFLILVLS
+10 DKSKFFIFLLFALS
-24 VISIFGLP
+24 IISIIGLP

-45 DNDPDLKVYRENSR
+45 DNDPDLKIYRENSR

-68 IAFTPNNDIFSKN
+68 IAFTPNKDIFTNETISLLENLVGK
-81 TQSFLKDLVLELKG
+81 LKEVD
-95 VKGIRNVLS
+95 GISNVLS

-109 LLNYNEQSISELA
+109 LLSYSEQSINELA
-122 ENVITLN
+122 ENVVTLS
-129 TENIDLNKARREFE
+129 TDDVDLTKAKYEFE

-151 LISNDLQTIA
+151 LISKDLKTIA
-161 LQMSLEPNASYQSLI
+161 LQMTLKPNESYQKLI
-176 SQRYDLLDSQSN
+176 SKRYDLLDQKDLIEEKSFKQDLESLDFQIEEQKQIN
-188 LEDSNFSEKLSI
+188 L
-200 LELKIETEKK
+200 
-210 LNLLKEGKII
+210 I
-220 NEIRSITNK
+220 NEATLINEVRRITK
-229 YKQKGDIYLGGGAM
+229 DYEGYGEIFLGGGAM
-243 IAYDTIQMIQQDLI
+243 IAHDTIKMIQQDLF
-257 TFGIAV
+257 TFGVAV
-263 FFMFVFILSLIFR
+263 FFMFVLILSIIFR
-276 QIRWV
+276 QFRWV
-281 AIPLI
+281 IVPLV

-298 ISWMGWKVTVVSAN
+298 ISWIGWKVTVVSAN

-336 SKNTDLSHS
+336 SKFNDISHN
-345 ESIKRT
+345 EALKRT

-396 IVSFLFFGTLAS
+396 SVSFVFFGSLAS
-408 LMNKNEK
+408 LMNKNLK
-415 DSMIDYSSGFT
+415 DTNIDYSSGFT
-426 TSINTFVVK
+426 TWINSLVVR
-435 FKNIILLVSIL
+435 FKNIILLISLL
-446 GFVLSLIG
+446 GFIFSIVG

-467 FKPST
+467 FKPTT

-494 ITAPKDFS
+494 ISAP
-502 PIGAETEFEDDFDDF
+502 ENNFENDYESEEDFDDF
-517 GIETNEY
+517 GLETEQY
-524 GYWYS
+524 GYWFNS
-529 TDNLSFLEEIHD
+529 QNLSYLEEIHD
-541 YLENRP
+541 YLEARP

-554 VSSAIKLAEIAK
+554 VSSAIKLAEIVK
-566 GEKLDD
+566 GNKLDD

-591 KSFISDNDNQVR
+591 SSYISEDDNQVR
-603 LSARVIESL
+603 LSARVIESM
-612 DGLNRKNLINEVESD
+612 DGLNRKNLIEEVKND
-627 LINEFNL
+627 LIKNYEL
-634 SPDQFYL
+634 TEDQFYL

-653 SLFQSLIGSLSIVFS
+653 SLFQSLIGSLSIVFA
-668 AIFLMFIILFRSF
+668 AIFAMFIILFRSL
-681 YMALISMIPNLLSA
+681 YMAIIAMIPNLLSA
-695 ASVLGIIG
+695 SSVLGIIG
-703 WSGIPLDIMTVTVAA
+703 WSGIPIDIMTVTVAA

-737 EYDLEKNYDLAIK
+737 EYEQNNNYDLAIK
-750 NSHATIGR
+750 NSHSTIGR

-770 FMILITSNFNPS
+770 FMILVSSNFNPS

-808 RHFKPFGKNKHGTS
+808 RHLKPFGRDSRGTT

>member
-1 MKFIFDTLV
+1 MNSLFNFLV
-10 DKSKYFVFLILVLS
+10 DKSKFFIFIIILLS
-24 VISIFGLP
+24 LVSILGLP
-32 RFQLDASSDTLLL
+32 KFQLDASSDTLLL

-68 IAFTPNNDIFSKN
+68 IAFTPDKDIFSSETISLLKKLESNLKN
-81 TQSFLKDLVLELKG
+81 ID
-95 VKGIRNVLS
+95 GIQNVLS
-104 LFDVP
+104 LLDVP
-109 LLNYNEQSISELA
+109 LLSYSEQSINELA
-122 ENVITLN
+122 DNLVTLSTENV
-129 TENIDLNKARREFE
+129 DLVKAKKEFE
-143 TNEVYRGL
+143 VNEVYRGL
-151 LISNDLQTIA
+151 LISEDLKTIA
-161 LQMSLEPNASYQSLI
+161 FQMTLEPNDEFQNLI
-176 SQRYDLLDSQSN
+176 SDRYDLLDSKNTLDNEIFSKNLENLDLKIDNQKKINLSKEAILINDIRNISN
-188 LEDSNFSEKLSI
+188 LYKDK
-200 LELKIETEKK
+200 
-210 LNLLKEGKII
+210 G
-220 NEIRSITNK
+220 EIF
-229 YKQKGDIYLGGGAM
+229 LGGGAM
-243 IAYDTIQMIQQDLI
+243 IAHDTIKMIQQDLF
-257 TFGIAV
+257 TFGVAV
-263 FFMFVFILSLIFR
+263 FFMFVLILSLIFR
-276 QIRWV
+276 QFRWV
-281 AIPLI
+281 VIPLT

-298 ISWMGWKVTVVSAN
+298 ISWLGWKVTVVSAN

-336 SKNTDLSHS
+336 SNFNDLSH
-345 ESIKRT
+345 EDALKKT

-386 LMVLSIFIAF
+386 LMVLSISIAF
-396 IVSFLFFGTLAS
+396 IVSFVFFGSLSS
-408 LMNKNEK
+408 LMGKNLK
-415 DSMIDYSSGFT
+415 DTQIDYSSGFT
-426 TSINTFVVK
+426 TWINSLVVR
-435 FKNIILLVSIL
+435 FKNLILLI
-446 GFVLSLIG
+446 SLLAFIFAFAG

-494 ITAPKDFS
+494 ISAPKEDINLEDDF
-502 PIGAETEFEDDFDDF
+502 DDFDDF
-517 GIETNEY
+517 GIETDEY
-524 GYWYS
+524 GYWFNS
-529 TDNLSFLEEIHD
+529 QNLGRLEEIHD
-541 YLENRP
+541 YLEGRP

-554 VSSAIKLAEIAK
+554 VSSATKLAEIVK

-591 KSFISDNDNQVR
+591 SSYISDDDNQVR

-612 DGLNRKNLINEVESD
+612 DGLNRKNLIEEVKKDLVNNFELNE
-627 LINEFNL
+627 
-634 SPDQFYL
+634 DQFYL

-653 SLFQSLIGSLSIVFS
+653 SLFQSLIGSLLIVFT
-668 AIFLMFIILFRSF
+668 AIFLMFIVLFRSF
-681 YMALISMIPNLLSA
+681 YMALIAMIPNLLSA

-703 WSGIPLDIMTVTVAA
+703 WSGIPIDIMTVTVAA

-737 EYDLEKNYDLAIK
+737 EYEQEQNYDLAIK
-750 NSHATIGR
+750 NSHSTIGR

-770 FMILITSNFNPS
+770 FMILVSSNFNPS

-808 RHFKPFGKNKHGTS
+808 RHLKPFGRN

>member
-1 MKFIFDTLV
+1 MNIFFNFLV
-10 DKSKYFVFLILVLS
+10 DKSKFFVFLLIALS
-24 VISIFGLP
+24 LISILGLP
-32 RFQLDASSDTLLL
+32 KFQLDASSDTLLL
-45 DNDPDLKVYRENSR
+45 DNDPDLKTYRENSR

-68 IAFTPNNDIFSKN
+68 IAFTPNEEIFTSETVSLLKN
-81 TQSFLKDLVLELKG
+81 LVEDLKNVN
-95 VKGIRNVLS
+95 GIKNVLS

-109 LLNYNEQSISELA
+109 LLKYSEQSISELA
-122 ENVITLN
+122 ENVVTLS
-129 TENIDLNKARREFE
+129 TENVDLTKAKYEFE

-151 LISNDLQTIA
+151 LISEDLKTIA
-161 LQMSLEPNASYQSLI
+161 FQMSLEPNKEYQKLI
-176 SQRYDLLDSQSN
+176 SERYDLIDLEMTLEEEVFKNN
-188 LEDSNFSEKLSI
+188 LEILDLKIDEQKKINLSNESI
-200 LELKIETEKK
+200 L
-210 LNLLKEGKII
+210 I
-220 NEIRSITNK
+220 NEVRNITNN
-229 YKQKGDIYLGGGAM
+229 YKDKGEIFLGGGAM
-243 IAYDTIQMIQQDLI
+243 IAHDTIKMIQQDLL
-257 TFGIAV
+257 TFGVAV
-263 FFMFVFILSLIFR
+263 FFMFVLILSIIFK
-276 QIRWV
+276 QFRWV

-286 SAGLSA
+286 SACLSA

-336 SKNTDLSHS
+336 SRFHDLTHS
-345 ESIKRT
+345 EALKKT

-396 IVSFLFFGTLAS
+396 TVSFIFFGSLAS
-408 LMNKNEK
+408 LMKKNTK
-415 DSMIDYSSGFT
+415 DTKVDYSSGFT
-426 TSINTFVVK
+426 TWINSLVVR
-435 FKNIILLVSIL
+435 FKNIILLI
-446 GFVLSLIG
+446 SLIGFIFSLVG

-467 FKPST
+467 FKPTT
-472 EIYKGLSL
+472 EIYQGLSL

-494 ITAPKDFS
+494 ISAPQSATQTND
-502 PIGAETEFEDDFDDF
+502 EFEEDFDDF
-517 GIETNEY
+517 GIETEEY
-524 GYWYS
+524 GYWFNS
-529 TDNLSFLEEIHD
+529 QNLSYLEEIHD
-541 YLENRP
+541 YLERRP

-591 KSFISDNDNQVR
+591 SSYISEDDNQVR
-603 LSARVIESL
+603 LSARVIESM
-612 DGLNRKNLINEVESD
+612 DGLNRKNLIDEVKTD
-627 LINEFNL
+627 LIQNYQL
-634 SPDQFYL
+634 SEEQFYL

-653 SLFQSLIGSLSIVFS
+653 SLFQSLIGSLTIVFS
-668 AIFLMFIILFRSF
+668 AIFIMFIILFRSL
-681 YMALISMIPNLLSA
+681 YMALIAMIPNLLSA

-737 EYDLEKNYDLAIK
+737 EYDLQKNYDLAIK

-770 FMILITSNFNPS
+770 FMILVSSNFNPS

-787 FTSFSMIVAILA
+787 FTSFSMIIAILA

-808 RHFKPFGKNKHGTS
+808 RHLKPFGRNLHGTT

>member
-1 MKFIFDTLV
+1 MNSLFNFLV
-10 DKSKYFVFLILVLS
+10 DKSKFFIFIIILLS
-24 VISIFGLP
+24 LVSILGLP
-32 RFQLDASSDTLLL
+32 KFQLDASSDTLLL

-68 IAFTPNNDIFSKN
+68 IAFTPDKDIFSSETISLLKKLESNLKN
-81 TQSFLKDLVLELKG
+81 ID
-95 VKGIRNVLS
+95 GIQNVLS
-104 LFDVP
+104 LLDVP
-109 LLNYNEQSISELA
+109 LLSYSEQSINELA
-122 ENVITLN
+122 DNLVTLSTENV
-129 TENIDLNKARREFE
+129 DLVKAKKEFE
-143 TNEVYRGL
+143 INEVYRGL
-151 LISNDLQTIA
+151 LISEDLKTIA
-161 LQMSLEPNASYQSLI
+161 FQMTLEPNGEFQNLI
-176 SQRYDLLDSQSN
+176 SDRYDLLDSKNTLDNEIFSKNLENLDLKIDNQKKINLSKEAILINDIRNISN
-188 LEDSNFSEKLSI
+188 LYKDK
-200 LELKIETEKK
+200 
-210 LNLLKEGKII
+210 G
-220 NEIRSITNK
+220 EIF
-229 YKQKGDIYLGGGAM
+229 LGGGAM
-243 IAYDTIQMIQQDLI
+243 IAHDTIKMIQQDLF
-257 TFGIAV
+257 TFGVAV
-263 FFMFVFILSLIFR
+263 FFMFVLILSLIFR
-276 QIRWV
+276 QFRWV
-281 AIPLI
+281 VIPLT

-298 ISWMGWKVTVVSAN
+298 ISWLGWKVTVVSAN

-336 SKNTDLSHS
+336 SKFNELSH
-345 ESIKRT
+345 EDALKKT

-386 LMVLSIFIAF
+386 LMVLSISIAF
-396 IVSFLFFGTLAS
+396 IVSFVFFGSLSS
-408 LMNKNEK
+408 LMGKNLK
-415 DSMIDYSSGFT
+415 DTQIDYSSGFT
-426 TSINTFVVK
+426 TWINSLVVR
-435 FKNIILLVSIL
+435 FKNIILLISLLAFIFA
-446 GFVLSLIG
+446 FVG

-494 ITAPKDFS
+494 ISAPKEDINLEDDF
-502 PIGAETEFEDDFDDF
+502 DDFDDF
-517 GIETNEY
+517 GIETDEY
-524 GYWYS
+524 GYWFNS
-529 TDNLSFLEEIHD
+529 QNLGRLEEIHD
-541 YLENRP
+541 YLEGRP

-554 VSSAIKLAEIAK
+554 VSSATKLAEIVK

-591 KSFISDNDNQVR
+591 SSYISDDDNQVR

-612 DGLNRKNLINEVESD
+612 DGLNRKNLIEEVKKDLVNNFELNE
-627 LINEFNL
+627 
-634 SPDQFYL
+634 DQFYL

-653 SLFQSLIGSLSIVFS
+653 SLFQSLIGSLLIVFS
-668 AIFLMFIILFRSF
+668 AIFLMFIVLFRSF
-681 YMALISMIPNLLSA
+681 YMALIAMIPNLLSA

-703 WSGIPLDIMTVTVAA
+703 WSGIPIDIMTVTVAA

-737 EYDLEKNYDLAIK
+737 EFEQEQNYDLAIK
-750 NSHATIGR
+750 NSHSTIGR

-770 FMILITSNFNPS
+770 FMILVSSNFNPS

-808 RHFKPFGKNKHGTS
+808 RHLKPFGRN

>member
-1 MKFIFDTLV
+1 MNIFFNFLV
-10 DKSKYFVFLILVLS
+10 DKSKFFVFLLIALS
-24 VISIFGLP
+24 LISILGLP
-32 RFQLDASSDTLLL
+32 KFQLDASSDTLLL
-45 DNDPDLKVYRENSR
+45 DNDPDLKTYRENSR

-68 IAFTPNNDIFSKN
+68 IAFTPNKEIFTSETVSLLKN
-81 TQSFLKDLVLELKG
+81 LVEDLKNVN
-95 VKGIRNVLS
+95 GIKNVLS

-109 LLNYNEQSISELA
+109 LLKYSEQSISELA
-122 ENVITLN
+122 ENVVTLS
-129 TENIDLNKARREFE
+129 TENVDLTKAKYEFE

-151 LISNDLQTIA
+151 LISEDLKTIA
-161 LQMSLEPNASYQSLI
+161 FQMSLEPNKEYQKLI
-176 SQRYDLLDSQSN
+176 SERYDLIDLEMTLEEEVFKNN
-188 LEDSNFSEKLSI
+188 LEI
-200 LELKIETEKK
+200 LDLKIDEQKK
-210 LNLLKEGKII
+210 INLSNEAILI
-220 NEIRSITNK
+220 NEVRNITNN
-229 YKQKGDIYLGGGAM
+229 YKDNGEIFLGGGAM
-243 IAYDTIQMIQQDLI
+243 IAHDTIKMIQQDLF
-257 TFGIAV
+257 TFGVAV
-263 FFMFVFILSLIFR
+263 FFMFVLILSIIFK
-276 QIRWV
+276 QFRWV

-286 SAGLSA
+286 SACLSA

-336 SKNTDLSHS
+336 SRFHDLTHS
-345 ESIKRT
+345 EALKKT

-396 IVSFLFFGTLAS
+396 TVSFVFFGSLAS
-408 LMNKNEK
+408 LMKKNNKDTK
-415 DSMIDYSSGFT
+415 VDYSSGFT
-426 TSINTFVVK
+426 TWINSLVVR
-435 FKNIILLVSIL
+435 FKNIILLI
-446 GFVLSLIG
+446 SLIGFIFSLVG

-467 FKPST
+467 FKPTT
-472 EIYKGLSL
+472 EIYQGLSL

-494 ITAPKDFS
+494 ISAPKSATQTND
-502 PIGAETEFEDDFDDF
+502 EFEEDFDDF
-517 GIETNEY
+517 GIETEEY
-524 GYWYS
+524 GYWFNS
-529 TDNLSFLEEIHD
+529 QNLSYLEEIHD
-541 YLENRP
+541 YLERRP

-566 GEKLDD
+566 GGKLDD

-591 KSFISDNDNQVR
+591 SSYISEDDNQVR
-603 LSARVIESL
+603 LSARVIESM
-612 DGLNRKNLINEVESD
+612 DGLNRKNLIDEVKTD
-627 LINEFNL
+627 LIQNYQL
-634 SPDQFYL
+634 SEEQFYL

-653 SLFQSLIGSLSIVFS
+653 SLFQSLIGSLTIVFS
-668 AIFLMFIILFRSF
+668 AIFIMFIILFRSF
-681 YMALISMIPNLLSA
+681 YMALIAMIPNLLSA

-737 EYDLEKNYDLAIK
+737 EYDLQKNYDLAIK

-770 FMILITSNFNPS
+770 FMILVSSNFNPS

-787 FTSFSMIVAILA
+787 FTSFSMIIAILA

-808 RHFKPFGKNKHGTS
+808 RHLKPFGRNLHGTT

>member
-1 MKFIFDTLV
+1 MNNIFNFLV
-10 DKSKYFVFLILVLS
+10 DKSKFFIFLLFALS
-24 VISIFGLP
+24 IISIIGLP

-45 DNDPDLKVYRENSR
+45 DNDPDLKIYRENSR

-68 IAFTPNNDIFSKN
+68 IAFTPNKNIFTNETISLLENLVGK
-81 TQSFLKDLVLELKG
+81 LKEVD
-95 VKGIRNVLS
+95 GISNVLS

-109 LLNYNEQSISELA
+109 LLSYSEQSINELA
-122 ENVITLN
+122 ENVVTLS
-129 TENIDLNKARREFE
+129 TDDVDLTKAKYEFE

-151 LISNDLQTIA
+151 LISKDLKTIA
-161 LQMSLEPNASYQSLI
+161 LQMTLKPNESYQKLI
-176 SQRYDLLDSQSN
+176 SKRYELLDQKN
-188 LEDSNFSEKLSI
+188 LIEEKSFKKD
-200 LELKIETEKK
+200 LESLDFQIEEQKQI
-210 LNLLKEGKII
+210 NLI
-220 NEIRSITNK
+220 NEATLINEVRRITK
-229 YKQKGDIYLGGGAM
+229 DYEGYGEIFLGGGAM
-243 IAYDTIQMIQQDLI
+243 IAHDTIKMIQQDLF
-257 TFGIAV
+257 TFGVAV
-263 FFMFVFILSLIFR
+263 FFMFVLILSIIFR
-276 QIRWV
+276 QFRWV
-281 AIPLI
+281 IVPLV

-298 ISWMGWKVTVVSAN
+298 ISWIGWKVTVVSAN

-336 SKNTDLSHS
+336 SKFNDISHN
-345 ESIKRT
+345 EALKRT

-396 IVSFLFFGTLAS
+396 SVSFVFFGSLAS
-408 LMNKNEK
+408 LMNKNLK
-415 DSMIDYSSGFT
+415 DTNIDYSSGFT
-426 TSINTFVVK
+426 TWINSLVVR
-435 FKNIILLVSIL
+435 FKNIILLISLL
-446 GFVLSLIG
+446 GFIFSIVG

-467 FKPST
+467 FKPTT

-494 ITAPKDFS
+494 ISAPENNFENDYES
-502 PIGAETEFEDDFDDF
+502 EDDFDDF
-517 GIETNEY
+517 GLETEQY
-524 GYWYS
+524 GYWFNS
-529 TDNLSFLEEIHD
+529 QNLSYLEEIHD
-541 YLENRP
+541 YLEARP

-554 VSSAIKLAEIAK
+554 VSSAIKLAEIVK
-566 GEKLDD
+566 GNKLDD

-591 KSFISDNDNQVR
+591 SSYISEDDNQVR
-603 LSARVIESL
+603 LSARVIESM
-612 DGLNRKNLINEVESD
+612 DGLNRKNLIEEVKND
-627 LINEFNL
+627 LIKDYEL
-634 SPDQFYL
+634 TEDQFYL

-653 SLFQSLIGSLSIVFS
+653 SLFQSLIGSLSIVFV
-668 AIFLMFIILFRSF
+668 AIFAMFIILFRSL
-681 YMALISMIPNLLSA
+681 YMAIIAMIPNLLSA
-695 ASVLGIIG
+695 SSVLGIIG
-703 WSGIPLDIMTVTVAA
+703 WSGIPIDIMTVTVAA

-737 EYDLEKNYDLAIK
+737 EYEQNNNYDLAIK
-750 NSHATIGR
+750 NSHSTIGR

-770 FMILITSNFNPS
+770 FMILVSSNFNPS

-808 RHFKPFGKNKHGTS
+808 RHLKPFGRDSRGTT

>member
-1 MKFIFDTLV
+1 MNSLFNFLV
-10 DKSKYFVFLILVLS
+10 DKSKFFIFIIILLS
-24 VISIFGLP
+24 LVSILGLP
-32 RFQLDASSDTLLL
+32 KFQLDASSDTLLL

-68 IAFTPNNDIFSKN
+68 IAFTPDKDIFSNETISLLKKLESNLKN
-81 TQSFLKDLVLELKG
+81 ID
-95 VKGIRNVLS
+95 GIQNVLS
-104 LFDVP
+104 LLDVP
-109 LLNYNEQSISELA
+109 LLSYSEQSINELA
-122 ENVITLN
+122 DNLVTLSTENV
-129 TENIDLNKARREFE
+129 DLVKAKKEFE
-143 TNEVYRGL
+143 INDVYRGL
-151 LISNDLQTIA
+151 LISEDLKTIA
-161 LQMSLEPNASYQSLI
+161 FQMTLEPNDQFQNLI
-176 SQRYDLLDSQSN
+176 SDRYDLLDSKDTLDNEIFSKNLENLDLKIDNQKKINLSKEAILINDIRNISN
-188 LEDSNFSEKLSI
+188 LYKDK
-200 LELKIETEKK
+200 
-210 LNLLKEGKII
+210 G
-220 NEIRSITNK
+220 EIF
-229 YKQKGDIYLGGGAM
+229 LGGGAM
-243 IAYDTIQMIQQDLI
+243 IAHDTIKMIQQDLF
-257 TFGIAV
+257 TFGVAV
-263 FFMFVFILSLIFR
+263 FFMFVLILSLIFR
-276 QIRWV
+276 QFRWV
-281 AIPLI
+281 VIPLT

-298 ISWMGWKVTVVSAN
+298 ISWLGWKVTVVSAN

-336 SKNTDLSHS
+336 SNFNDLSH
-345 ESIKRT
+345 EDALKKT

-386 LMVLSIFIAF
+386 LMVLSISIAF
-396 IVSFLFFGTLAS
+396 IVSFVFFGSLSS
-408 LMNKNEK
+408 LMGKNLK
-415 DSMIDYSSGFT
+415 DTQIDYSSGFT
-426 TSINTFVVK
+426 TWINSLVVR
-435 FKNIILLVSIL
+435 FKNLILLISLLAFIFA
-446 GFVLSLIG
+446 FVG

-494 ITAPKDFS
+494 ISAPKEDINLEDDF
-502 PIGAETEFEDDFDDF
+502 DDFDDF
-517 GIETNEY
+517 GIETDEY
-524 GYWYS
+524 GYWFNS
-529 TDNLSFLEEIHD
+529 QNLGRLEEIHD
-541 YLENRP
+541 YLEGRP

-554 VSSAIKLAEIAK
+554 VSSATKLAEIVK

-591 KSFISDNDNQVR
+591 SSYISDDDNQVR

-612 DGLNRKNLINEVESD
+612 DGLNRKNLIEEVKKD
-627 LINEFNL
+627 LVNNFEL
-634 SPDQFYL
+634 SEDQFYL

-653 SLFQSLIGSLSIVFS
+653 SLFQSLIGSLLIVFS
-668 AIFLMFIILFRSF
+668 AIFLMFIVLFRSF
-681 YMALISMIPNLLSA
+681 YMALIAMIPNLLSA

-703 WSGIPLDIMTVTVAA
+703 WSGIPIDIMTVTVAA

-737 EYDLEKNYDLAIK
+737 EYEQEQNYDLAIK
-750 NSHATIGR
+750 NSHSTIGR

-770 FMILITSNFNPS
+770 FMILVSSNFNPS

-808 RHFKPFGKNKHGTS
+808 RHLKPFGRN

>member
-1 MKFIFDTLV
+1 MNNIFNFLV
-10 DKSKYFVFLILVLS
+10 DKSKFFIFLLFALS
-24 VISIFGLP
+24 IISIIGLP

-45 DNDPDLKVYRENSR
+45 DNDPDLKIYRENSR

-68 IAFTPNNDIFSKN
+68 IAFTPNKDIFTNETISLLENLVGK
-81 TQSFLKDLVLELKG
+81 LKEVD
-95 VKGIRNVLS
+95 GISNVLS

-109 LLNYNEQSISELA
+109 LLSYSEQSINELA
-122 ENVITLN
+122 ENVVTLS
-129 TENIDLNKARREFE
+129 TDDVDLTKAKYEFE

-151 LISNDLQTIA
+151 LISKDLKTIA
-161 LQMSLEPNASYQSLI
+161 LQMTLKPNESYQKLI
-176 SQRYDLLDSQSN
+176 SKRYDLLDQKDLIEEKSFKQDLESLDFQIEEQKQIN
-188 LEDSNFSEKLSI
+188 L
-200 LELKIETEKK
+200 
-210 LNLLKEGKII
+210 I
-220 NEIRSITNK
+220 NEAMLINEVRRITK
-229 YKQKGDIYLGGGAM
+229 DYEGYGEIFLGGGAM
-243 IAYDTIQMIQQDLI
+243 IAHDTIKMIQQDLF
-257 TFGIAV
+257 TFGVAV
-263 FFMFVFILSLIFR
+263 FFMFVLILSIIFR
-276 QIRWV
+276 QFRWV
-281 AIPLI
+281 IVPLV

-298 ISWMGWKVTVVSAN
+298 ISWIGWKVTVVSAN

-336 SKNTDLSHS
+336 SKFNDISHN
-345 ESIKRT
+345 EALKRT

-396 IVSFLFFGTLAS
+396 SVSFVFFGSLAS
-408 LMNKNEK
+408 LMNKNLK
-415 DSMIDYSSGFT
+415 DTNIDYSSGFT
-426 TSINTFVVK
+426 TWINSLVVR
-435 FKNIILLVSIL
+435 FKNIILLISLL
-446 GFVLSLIG
+446 GFIFSIVG

-467 FKPST
+467 FKPTT

-494 ITAPKDFS
+494 ISAPENNFENDYES
-502 PIGAETEFEDDFDDF
+502 EDDFDDF
-517 GIETNEY
+517 GLETEQY
-524 GYWYS
+524 GYWFNS
-529 TDNLSFLEEIHD
+529 QNLSYLEEIHD
-541 YLENRP
+541 YLEARP

-554 VSSAIKLAEIAK
+554 VSSAIKLAEIVK
-566 GEKLDD
+566 GNKLDD

-591 KSFISDNDNQVR
+591 SSYISEDDNQVR
-603 LSARVIESL
+603 LSARVIESM
-612 DGLNRKNLINEVESD
+612 DGLNRKNLIEEVKND
-627 LINEFNL
+627 LIKNYEL
-634 SPDQFYL
+634 TEDQFYL

-653 SLFQSLIGSLSIVFS
+653 SLFQSLIGSLSIVFA
-668 AIFLMFIILFRSF
+668 AIFAMFIILFRSL
-681 YMALISMIPNLLSA
+681 YMAIIAMIPNLLSA
-695 ASVLGIIG
+695 SSVLGIIG
-703 WSGIPLDIMTVTVAA
+703 WSGIPIDIMTVTVAA

-737 EYDLEKNYDLAIK
+737 EYEQNNNYDLAIK
-750 NSHATIGR
+750 NSHSTIGR

-770 FMILITSNFNPS
+770 FMILVSSNFNPS

-808 RHFKPFGKNKHGTS
+808 RHLKPFGRDSRGTT

>member
-1 MKFIFDTLV
+1 MNIFFNFLV
-10 DKSKYFVFLILVLS
+10 DKSKFFVFLLIALS
-24 VISIFGLP
+24 LISILGLP
-32 RFQLDASSDTLLL
+32 KFQLDASSDTLLL
-45 DNDPDLKVYRENSR
+45 DNDPDLKTYRENSR

-68 IAFTPNNDIFSKN
+68 IAFTPNEEIFTSETVSLLKN
-81 TQSFLKDLVLELKG
+81 LVEDLKNVN
-95 VKGIRNVLS
+95 GIKNVLS

-109 LLNYNEQSISELA
+109 LLKYSEQSISELA
-122 ENVITLN
+122 ENVVTLS
-129 TENIDLNKARREFE
+129 TENVDLTKAKYEFE

-151 LISNDLQTIA
+151 LISEDLKTIA
-161 LQMSLEPNASYQSLI
+161 FQMSLEPNKEYQKLI
-176 SQRYDLLDSQSN
+176 SERYDLIDLEMTLEEEVFKNN
-188 LEDSNFSEKLSI
+188 LEI
-200 LELKIETEKK
+200 LDLKIDEQKK
-210 LNLLKEGKII
+210 INLSNEAILI
-220 NEIRSITNK
+220 NEVRNITNN
-229 YKQKGDIYLGGGAM
+229 YKDNGEIFLGGGAM
-243 IAYDTIQMIQQDLI
+243 IAHDTIKMIQQDLF
-257 TFGIAV
+257 TFGVAV
-263 FFMFVFILSLIFR
+263 FFMFVLILSIIFK
-276 QIRWV
+276 QFRWV

-286 SAGLSA
+286 SACLSA

-336 SKNTDLSHS
+336 SRFHNLTHS
-345 ESIKRT
+345 EALKKT

-396 IVSFLFFGTLAS
+396 TVSFIFFGSLAS
-408 LMNKNEK
+408 LMKKNTK
-415 DSMIDYSSGFT
+415 DTKVDYSSGFT
-426 TSINTFVVK
+426 TWINSLVVR
-435 FKNIILLVSIL
+435 FKNIILKIFLIGFIFSLV
-446 GFVLSLIG
+446 G

-462 KFIDY
+462 KFIYY
-467 FKPST
+467 FKPTT
-472 EIYKGLSL
+472 EIYQGLSL

-494 ITAPKDFS
+494 ISAPQSATQTND
-502 PIGAETEFEDDFDDF
+502 EFEEDFDDF
-517 GIETNEY
+517 GIETEEY
-524 GYWYS
+524 GYWFNS
-529 TDNLSFLEEIHD
+529 QNLSYLEEIHD
-541 YLENRP
+541 YLERRP

-591 KSFISDNDNQVR
+591 SSYISEDDNQVR
-603 LSARVIESL
+603 LSARVIESM
-612 DGLNRKNLINEVESD
+612 DGLNRKNLIDEVKTD
-627 LINEFNL
+627 LIQNYQL
-634 SPDQFYL
+634 SEEQFYL

-653 SLFQSLIGSLSIVFS
+653 SLFQSLIGSLTIVFS
-668 AIFLMFIILFRSF
+668 AIFIMFIILFRSL
-681 YMALISMIPNLLSA
+681 YMALIAMIPNLLSA

-737 EYDLEKNYDLAIK
+737 EYDLQKNYDLAIK

-770 FMILITSNFNPS
+770 FMILVSSNFNPS

-787 FTSFSMIVAILA
+787 FTSFSMIIAILA

-808 RHFKPFGKNKHGTS
+808 RHLKPFGRNLHGTT

>member
-1 MKFIFDTLV
+1 MNSLFNFLV
-10 DKSKYFVFLILVLS
+10 DKSKFFIFIIILLS
-24 VISIFGLP
+24 IVSILGLP
-32 RFQLDASSDTLLL
+32 KFQLDASSDTLLL

-68 IAFTPNNDIFSKN
+68 IAFTPNKDIFSKE
-81 TQSFLKDLVLELKG
+81 TISLLKKLESNLK
-95 VKGIRNVLS
+95 KIDGIQNVLS
-104 LFDVP
+104 LLDVP
-109 LLNYNEQSISELA
+109 LLSYSEQSINELA
-122 ENVITLN
+122 DNLVTLSTENV
-129 TENIDLNKARREFE
+129 DLIKAKKEFE
-143 TNEVYRGL
+143 INEVYRGL
-151 LISNDLQTIA
+151 LISEDLKTIA
-161 LQMSLEPNASYQSLI
+161 FQMTLEPNDKFQNLI
-176 SQRYDLLDSQSN
+176 SDRYDLLDSKNILDGEIFSKN
-188 LEDSNFSEKLSI
+188 LESLD
-200 LELKIETEKK
+200 LKIEHQKK
-210 LNLLKEGKII
+210 INLSNEAILI
-220 NEIRSITNK
+220 NDIRNISNSYKDKGEIF
-229 YKQKGDIYLGGGAM
+229 LGGGAM
-243 IAYDTIQMIQQDLI
+243 IAHDTIKMIQQDLF

-263 FFMFVFILSLIFR
+263 FFMFVLILSLIFR
-276 QIRWV
+276 QFRWV
-281 AIPLI
+281 VIPLT

-298 ISWMGWKVTVVSAN
+298 ISWLGWKVTVVSAN

-336 SKNTDLSHS
+336 SKFNDISHD
-345 ESIKRT
+345 EALKKT

-370 ASLIISDIR
+370 ASLIVSDIR

-386 LMVLSIFIAF
+386 LMVLSISIAF
-396 IVSFLFFGTLAS
+396 IVSFVFFGSLSS
-408 LMNKNEK
+408 LMGKNLK
-415 DSMIDYSSGFT
+415 DTQIDYSSGFT
-426 TSINTFVVK
+426 TWINSLVVR
-435 FKNIILLVSIL
+435 FKNIIILISLLAFI
-446 GFVLSLIG
+446 FAFIG

-472 EIYKGLSL
+472 EIYRGLSL

-494 ITAPKDFS
+494 ISAPKEDTNLEDNF
-502 PIGAETEFEDDFDDF
+502 DDFDDF
-517 GIETNEY
+517 GIETEES
-524 GYWYS
+524 GYWFNS
-529 TDNLSFLEEIHD
+529 QNLGRLEEIHD
-541 YLENRP
+541 YLEGRP

-554 VSSAIKLAEIAK
+554 VSSATKLAEIVK
-566 GEKLDD
+566 GAKLDD

-591 KSFISDNDNQVR
+591 SSYISDDDNQVR

-612 DGLNRKNLINEVESD
+612 DGLNRKNLIEEVEED
-627 LINEFNL
+627 LVNNFEL
-634 SPDQFYL
+634 SENQFYL
-641 SGISVI
+641 SGVSVI

-653 SLFQSLIGSLSIVFS
+653 SLFQSLIGSLLIVFS
-668 AIFLMFIILFRSF
+668 AIFLMFIILFRSL
-681 YMALISMIPNLLSA
+681 YMALIAMIPNLLSA

-703 WSGIPLDIMTVTVAA
+703 WSGIPIDIMTVTVAA

-737 EYDLEKNYDLAIK
+737 EYEQQQNYDLAIK
-750 NSHATIGR
+750 NSHSTIGR

-770 FMILITSNFNPS
+770 FMILVSSNFNPS

-787 FTSFSMIVAILA
+787 FTSFSMVVAILA

-808 RHFKPFGKNKHGTS
+808 RHLKPFGRN

>member
-1 MKFIFDTLV
+1 MNIFFNFLV
-10 DKSKYFVFLILVLS
+10 DKSKFFVFLLIVLS
-24 VISIFGLP
+24 LISILGLP
-32 RFQLDASSDTLLL
+32 KFQLDASSDTLLL
-45 DNDPDLKVYRENSR
+45 DNDPDLKTYRENSR

-68 IAFTPNNDIFSKN
+68 IAFTPNEEIFTSETVSLLKN
-81 TQSFLKDLVLELKG
+81 LVEDLKNVN
-95 VKGIRNVLS
+95 GIKNVLS

-109 LLNYNEQSISELA
+109 LLKYSEQSISELA
-122 ENVITLN
+122 ENVVTLS
-129 TENIDLNKARREFE
+129 TENVDLTKAKYEFE

-151 LISNDLQTIA
+151 LISEDLKTIA
-161 LQMSLEPNASYQSLI
+161 FQMSLEPNKEYQKLI
-176 SQRYDLLDSQSN
+176 SERYDLIDLEMTLEEEVFKNN
-188 LEDSNFSEKLSI
+188 LEI
-200 LELKIETEKK
+200 LDLKIDEQKK
-210 LNLLKEGKII
+210 INLSNEAILI
-220 NEIRSITNK
+220 NEVRNITNN
-229 YKQKGDIYLGGGAM
+229 YKDNGEIFLGGGAM
-243 IAYDTIQMIQQDLI
+243 IAHDTIKMIQQDLL
-257 TFGIAV
+257 TFGVAV
-263 FFMFVFILSLIFR
+263 FFMFVLILSIIFK
-276 QIRWV
+276 QFRWV

-286 SAGLSA
+286 SACLSA

-336 SKNTDLSHS
+336 SRFHDLTHS
-345 ESIKRT
+345 EALKKT

-396 IVSFLFFGTLAS
+396 TVSFIFFGSLAS
-408 LMNKNEK
+408 LMKKNTK
-415 DSMIDYSSGFT
+415 DTKVDYSSGFT
-426 TSINTFVVK
+426 TWINSLVVR
-435 FKNIILLVSIL
+435 FKNIILLI
-446 GFVLSLIG
+446 SLIGFIFSLVG

-467 FKPST
+467 FKPTT
-472 EIYKGLSL
+472 EIYQGLSL

-494 ITAPKDFS
+494 ISAPQSATQTND
-502 PIGAETEFEDDFDDF
+502 EFEEDFDDF
-517 GIETNEY
+517 GIETEEY
-524 GYWYS
+524 GYWFNS
-529 TDNLSFLEEIHD
+529 QNLSYLEEIHD
-541 YLENRP
+541 YLERRP

-591 KSFISDNDNQVR
+591 SSYISEDDNQVR
-603 LSARVIESL
+603 LSARVIESM
-612 DGLNRKNLINEVESD
+612 DGLNRKNLIDEVKTD
-627 LINEFNL
+627 LIQNYQL
-634 SPDQFYL
+634 SEEQFYL

-653 SLFQSLIGSLSIVFS
+653 SLFQSLIGSLTIVFS
-668 AIFLMFIILFRSF
+668 AIFIMFIILFRSL
-681 YMALISMIPNLLSA
+681 YMALIAMIPNLLSA

-737 EYDLEKNYDLAIK
+737 EYDLQKNYDLAIK

-770 FMILITSNFNPS
+770 FMILVSSNFNPS

-787 FTSFSMIVAILA
+787 FTSFSMIIAILA

-808 RHFKPFGKNKHGTS
+808 RHLKPFGRNLHGTT

>member
-1 MKFIFDTLV
+1 MNSLFNFLV
-10 DKSKYFVFLILVLS
+10 DKSKFFIFIIILLS
-24 VISIFGLP
+24 LVSILGLP
-32 RFQLDASSDTLLL
+32 KFQLDASSDTLLL

-68 IAFTPNNDIFSKN
+68 IAFTPDKDIFSSETISLLKKLESNLKN
-81 TQSFLKDLVLELKG
+81 ID
-95 VKGIRNVLS
+95 GIQNVLS
-104 LFDVP
+104 LLDVP
-109 LLNYNEQSISELA
+109 LLSYSEQSINELA
-122 ENVITLN
+122 DNLVTLSTENV
-129 TENIDLNKARREFE
+129 DLVKAKKEFE
-143 TNEVYRGL
+143 LNEVYRGL
-151 LISNDLQTIA
+151 LISEDLKTIA
-161 LQMSLEPNASYQSLI
+161 FQMTLEPNDEFQNLI
-176 SQRYDLLDSQSN
+176 SDRYDLLDSKNTLDSEIFSKNLENLDLKIDNQKKINLSKEAILINDIRNISN
-188 LEDSNFSEKLSI
+188 LYKDK
-200 LELKIETEKK
+200 
-210 LNLLKEGKII
+210 G
-220 NEIRSITNK
+220 EIF
-229 YKQKGDIYLGGGAM
+229 LGGGAM
-243 IAYDTIQMIQQDLI
+243 IAHDTIKMIQQDLF
-257 TFGIAV
+257 TFGVAV
-263 FFMFVFILSLIFR
+263 FFMFVLILSLIFR
-276 QIRWV
+276 QFRWV
-281 AIPLI
+281 VIPLT

-298 ISWMGWKVTVVSAN
+298 ISWLGWKVTVVSAN

-336 SKNTDLSHS
+336 SKFNELSH
-345 ESIKRT
+345 EDALKKT

-386 LMVLSIFIAF
+386 LMVLSISIAF
-396 IVSFLFFGTLAS
+396 IVSFVFFGSLSS
-408 LMNKNEK
+408 LMGKNLK
-415 DSMIDYSSGFT
+415 DTQIDYSSGFT
-426 TSINTFVVK
+426 TWINSLVVR
-435 FKNIILLVSIL
+435 FKNLILLISLLAFIFA
-446 GFVLSLIG
+446 FVG

-494 ITAPKDFS
+494 ISAPKEDINLEDDF
-502 PIGAETEFEDDFDDF
+502 DDFDDF
-517 GIETNEY
+517 GIETDEY
-524 GYWYS
+524 GYWFNS
-529 TDNLSFLEEIHD
+529 QNLGRLEEIHD
-541 YLENRP
+541 YLEGRP

-554 VSSAIKLAEIAK
+554 VSSATKLAEIVK

-591 KSFISDNDNQVR
+591 SSYISDDDNQVR

-612 DGLNRKNLINEVESD
+612 DGLNRKNLIEEVKKD
-627 LINEFNL
+627 LVNNFEL
-634 SPDQFYL
+634 SEDQFYL

-653 SLFQSLIGSLSIVFS
+653 SLFQSLIGSLLIVFS
-668 AIFLMFIILFRSF
+668 AIFLMFIVLFRSF
-681 YMALISMIPNLLSA
+681 YMALIAMIPNLLSA

-703 WSGIPLDIMTVTVAA
+703 WSGIPIDIMTVTVAA

-737 EYDLEKNYDLAIK
+737 EYEQEQNYDLAIK
-750 NSHATIGR
+750 NSHSTIGR

-770 FMILITSNFNPS
+770 FMILVSSNFNPS

-808 RHFKPFGKNKHGTS
+808 RHLKPFGRN

>member
-1 MKFIFDTLV
+1 MNSLFNFLV
-10 DKSKYFVFLILVLS
+10 DKSKFFIFIIILLS
-24 VISIFGLP
+24 LVSILGLP
-32 RFQLDASSDTLLL
+32 KFQLDASSDTLLL

-68 IAFTPNNDIFSKN
+68 IAFTPDKDIFSSETISLLKKLESNLKN
-81 TQSFLKDLVLELKG
+81 ID
-95 VKGIRNVLS
+95 GIQNVLS
-104 LFDVP
+104 LLDVP
-109 LLNYNEQSISELA
+109 LLSYSEQSINELA
-122 ENVITLN
+122 DNLVTLSTENV
-129 TENIDLNKARREFE
+129 DLVKAKKEFE
-143 TNEVYRGL
+143 LNEVYRGL
-151 LISNDLQTIA
+151 LISEDLKTIA
-161 LQMSLEPNASYQSLI
+161 FQMTLEPNNQFQNLI
-176 SQRYDLLDSQSN
+176 SDRYDLLDSKNTLDSEIFSKNLENLDLKIDNQKKINLSKEAILIKDIRNISN
-188 LEDSNFSEKLSI
+188 LYKDK
-200 LELKIETEKK
+200 
-210 LNLLKEGKII
+210 G
-220 NEIRSITNK
+220 EIF
-229 YKQKGDIYLGGGAM
+229 LGGGAM
-243 IAYDTIQMIQQDLI
+243 IAHDTIKMIQQDLF
-257 TFGIAV
+257 TFGVAV
-263 FFMFVFILSLIFR
+263 FFMFVLILSIIFR
-276 QIRWV
+276 QFRWV
-281 AIPLI
+281 VIPLT

-298 ISWMGWKVTVVSAN
+298 ISWLGWKVTVVSAN

-336 SKNTDLSHS
+336 SNFNDLSH
-345 ESIKRT
+345 EDALKKT

-386 LMVLSIFIAF
+386 LMVLSISIAF
-396 IVSFLFFGTLAS
+396 IVSFVFFGSLSS
-408 LMNKNEK
+408 LMGKNLK
-415 DSMIDYSSGFT
+415 DTQIDYSSGFT
-426 TSINTFVVK
+426 TWINSLVVR
-435 FKNIILLVSIL
+435 FKNLILLISLLAFIFA
-446 GFVLSLIG
+446 FVG

-494 ITAPKDFS
+494 ISAPKEDINLEDDF
-502 PIGAETEFEDDFDDF
+502 DDFDDF
-517 GIETNEY
+517 GIETDEY
-524 GYWYS
+524 GYWFNS
-529 TDNLSFLEEIHD
+529 QNLGRLEEIHD
-541 YLENRP
+541 YLEGRP

-554 VSSAIKLAEIAK
+554 VSSATKLAEIVK

-591 KSFISDNDNQVR
+591 SSYISDDDNQVR

-612 DGLNRKNLINEVESD
+612 DGLNRKNLIEEVKKDLVNNFELNE
-627 LINEFNL
+627 
-634 SPDQFYL
+634 DQFYL

-653 SLFQSLIGSLSIVFS
+653 SLFQSLIGSLLIVFS
-668 AIFLMFIILFRSF
+668 AIFLMFIVLFRSF
-681 YMALISMIPNLLSA
+681 YMALIAMIPNLLSA

-703 WSGIPLDIMTVTVAA
+703 WSGIPIDIMTVTVAA

-737 EYDLEKNYDLAIK
+737 EYEQEQNYDLAIK
-750 NSHATIGR
+750 NSHSTIGR

-770 FMILITSNFNPS
+770 FMILVSSNFNPS

-808 RHFKPFGKNKHGTS
+808 RHLKPFGRN

>member
-1 MKFIFDTLV
+1 MNSLFNFLV
-10 DKSKYFVFLILVLS
+10 DKSKFFIFIIILLS
-24 VISIFGLP
+24 LVSILGLP
-32 RFQLDASSDTLLL
+32 KFQLDASSDTLLL

-68 IAFTPNNDIFSKN
+68 IAFTPDKDIFSSETISLLKKLESNLKN
-81 TQSFLKDLVLELKG
+81 ID
-95 VKGIRNVLS
+95 GIQNVLS
-104 LFDVP
+104 LLDVP
-109 LLNYNEQSISELA
+109 LLSYSEQSINELA
-122 ENVITLN
+122 DNLVTLSTENV
-129 TENIDLNKARREFE
+129 DLVKAKKEFE
-143 TNEVYRGL
+143 LNEVYRGL
-151 LISNDLQTIA
+151 LISEDLKTIA
-161 LQMSLEPNASYQSLI
+161 FQMTLEPNNQFQNLI
-176 SQRYDLLDSQSN
+176 SDRYDLLDSKNTLDNEIFSKNLENLDLKIDNQKKINLSKEAILIKDIRNISN
-188 LEDSNFSEKLSI
+188 LYKDK
-200 LELKIETEKK
+200 
-210 LNLLKEGKII
+210 G
-220 NEIRSITNK
+220 EIF
-229 YKQKGDIYLGGGAM
+229 LGGGAM
-243 IAYDTIQMIQQDLI
+243 IAHDTIKMIQQDLF
-257 TFGIAV
+257 TFGVAV
-263 FFMFVFILSLIFR
+263 FFMFVLILSLIFR
-276 QIRWV
+276 QFRWV
-281 AIPLI
+281 VIPLT

-298 ISWMGWKVTVVSAN
+298 ISWLGWKVTVVSAN

-336 SKNTDLSHS
+336 SNFNDLSH
-345 ESIKRT
+345 EDALKKT

-386 LMVLSIFIAF
+386 LMVLSISIAF
-396 IVSFLFFGTLAS
+396 IVSFVFFGSLSS
-408 LMNKNEK
+408 LMGKNLK
-415 DSMIDYSSGFT
+415 DTQIDYSSGFT
-426 TSINTFVVK
+426 TWINSLVVR
-435 FKNIILLVSIL
+435 FKNIILLISLLAFIFA
-446 GFVLSLIG
+446 FVG

-494 ITAPKDFS
+494 ISAPKEDINLEDDF
-502 PIGAETEFEDDFDDF
+502 DDFDDF
-517 GIETNEY
+517 GIETDEY
-524 GYWYS
+524 GYWFNS
-529 TDNLSFLEEIHD
+529 QNLGRLEEIHD
-541 YLENRP
+541 YLEGRP

-554 VSSAIKLAEIAK
+554 VSSATKLAEIVK

-591 KSFISDNDNQVR
+591 SSYISDDDNQVR

-612 DGLNRKNLINEVESD
+612 DGLNRKNLIEEVKKDLVNNFELNE
-627 LINEFNL
+627 
-634 SPDQFYL
+634 DQFYL

-653 SLFQSLIGSLSIVFS
+653 SLFQSLIGSLLIVFS
-668 AIFLMFIILFRSF
+668 AIFLMFIVLFRSF
-681 YMALISMIPNLLSA
+681 YMALIAMIPNLLSA

-703 WSGIPLDIMTVTVAA
+703 WSGIPIDIMTVTVAA

-737 EYDLEKNYDLAIK
+737 EYEQEQNYDLAIK
-750 NSHATIGR
+750 NSHSTIGR

-770 FMILITSNFNPS
+770 FMILVSSNFNPS

-808 RHFKPFGKNKHGTS
+808 RHLKPFGRN

>member
-1 MKFIFDTLV
+1 MNNIFNFLV
-10 DKSKYFVFLILVLS
+10 DKSKFFIFLLFALS
-24 VISIFGLP
+24 IISIIGLP

-45 DNDPDLKVYRENSR
+45 DNDPDLKIYRENSR

-68 IAFTPNNDIFSKN
+68 IAFTPNKNIFTNETISLLENLVGK
-81 TQSFLKDLVLELKG
+81 LKEVD
-95 VKGIRNVLS
+95 GISNVLS

-109 LLNYNEQSISELA
+109 LLSYSEQSINELA
-122 ENVITLN
+122 ENVVTLS
-129 TENIDLNKARREFE
+129 TDDVDLTKAKYEFE

-151 LISNDLQTIA
+151 LISKDLKTIA
-161 LQMSLEPNASYQSLI
+161 LQMTLKPNESYQKLI
-176 SQRYDLLDSQSN
+176 SKRYELLDQKN
-188 LEDSNFSEKLSI
+188 LIEEKSFKKD
-200 LELKIETEKK
+200 LESLDFQIEEQKQI
-210 LNLLKEGKII
+210 NLI
-220 NEIRSITNK
+220 NEATLINEVRRITK
-229 YKQKGDIYLGGGAM
+229 DYEGYGEIFLGGGAM
-243 IAYDTIQMIQQDLI
+243 IAHDTIKMIQQDLF
-257 TFGIAV
+257 TFGVAV
-263 FFMFVFILSLIFR
+263 FFMFVLILSIIFR
-276 QIRWV
+276 QFRWV
-281 AIPLI
+281 IVPLV

-298 ISWMGWKVTVVSAN
+298 ISWIGWKVTVVSAN

-336 SKNTDLSHS
+336 SKFNDISHN
-345 ESIKRT
+345 EALKRT

-396 IVSFLFFGTLAS
+396 SVSFVFFGSLAS
-408 LMNKNEK
+408 LMNKNLK
-415 DSMIDYSSGFT
+415 DTNIDYSSGFT
-426 TSINTFVVK
+426 TWINSLVVR
-435 FKNIILLVSIL
+435 FKNIILLISLL
-446 GFVLSLIG
+446 GFIFSIVG

-467 FKPST
+467 FKPTT

-494 ITAPKDFS
+494 ISAPENNFENDYES
-502 PIGAETEFEDDFDDF
+502 EDDFDDF
-517 GIETNEY
+517 GLETEQY
-524 GYWYS
+524 GYWFNS
-529 TDNLSFLEEIHD
+529 QNLSYLEEIHD
-541 YLENRP
+541 YLEARP

-554 VSSAIKLAEIAK
+554 VSSAIKLAEIVK
-566 GEKLDD
+566 GNKLDD

-591 KSFISDNDNQVR
+591 SSYISEDDNQVR
-603 LSARVIESL
+603 LSARVIESM
-612 DGLNRKNLINEVESD
+612 DGLNRKNLIEEVKND
-627 LINEFNL
+627 LIKNYEL
-634 SPDQFYL
+634 TEDQFYL

-653 SLFQSLIGSLSIVFS
+653 SLFQSLIGSLSIVFA
-668 AIFLMFIILFRSF
+668 AIFAMFIILFRSL
-681 YMALISMIPNLLSA
+681 YMAIIAMIPNLLSA
-695 ASVLGIIG
+695 SSVLGIIG
-703 WSGIPLDIMTVTVAA
+703 WSGIPIDIMTVTVAA

-737 EYDLEKNYDLAIK
+737 EYEQNNNYDLAIK
-750 NSHATIGR
+750 NSHSTIGR

-770 FMILITSNFNPS
+770 FMILVSSNFNPS

-808 RHFKPFGKNKHGTS
+808 RHLKPFGRDSRGTT

>member
-1 MKFIFDTLV
+1 MNNIFNFLV
-10 DKSKYFVFLILVLS
+10 DKSKFFIFLLFALS
-24 VISIFGLP
+24 IISIIGLP

-45 DNDPDLKVYRENSR
+45 DNDPDLKIYRENSR

-68 IAFTPNNDIFSKN
+68 IAFTPDKDIFTNETISLLENLVGK
-81 TQSFLKDLVLELKG
+81 LKEVD
-95 VKGIRNVLS
+95 GISNVLS

-109 LLNYNEQSISELA
+109 LLSYSEQSINELA
-122 ENVITLN
+122 ENVVTLS
-129 TENIDLNKARREFE
+129 TDDVDLTKAKYEFE

-151 LISNDLQTIA
+151 LISKDLKTIA
-161 LQMSLEPNASYQSLI
+161 LQMTLKPNESYQKLI
-176 SQRYDLLDSQSN
+176 SKRYELLDQKN
-188 LEDSNFSEKLSI
+188 LIEEKSFKQD
-200 LELKIETEKK
+200 LESLDFQIEEQKQI
-210 LNLLKEGKII
+210 NLI
-220 NEIRSITNK
+220 NEATLINEVRRITK
-229 YKQKGDIYLGGGAM
+229 DYEGYGEIFLGGGAM
-243 IAYDTIQMIQQDLI
+243 IAHDTIKMIQQDLF
-257 TFGIAV
+257 TFGVAV
-263 FFMFVFILSLIFR
+263 FFMFVLILSIIFR
-276 QIRWV
+276 QFRWV
-281 AIPLI
+281 IVPLV

-298 ISWMGWKVTVVSAN
+298 ISWIGWKVTVVSAN

-336 SKNTDLSHS
+336 SKFNDISHN
-345 ESIKRT
+345 EALKRT

-396 IVSFLFFGTLAS
+396 SVSFVFFGSLAS
-408 LMNKNEK
+408 LMNKNLK
-415 DSMIDYSSGFT
+415 DTNIDYSSGFT
-426 TSINTFVVK
+426 TWINSLVVR
-435 FKNIILLVSIL
+435 FKNIILLISLL
-446 GFVLSLIG
+446 GFIFSIVG

-467 FKPST
+467 FKPTT

-494 ITAPKDFS
+494 ISAPENNFENDYES
-502 PIGAETEFEDDFDDF
+502 EDDFDDF
-517 GIETNEY
+517 GLETEQY
-524 GYWYS
+524 GYWFNS
-529 TDNLSFLEEIHD
+529 QNLSYLEEIHD
-541 YLENRP
+541 YLEARP

-554 VSSAIKLAEIAK
+554 VSSAIKLAEIVK
-566 GEKLDD
+566 GNKLDD

-591 KSFISDNDNQVR
+591 SSYISEDDNQVR
-603 LSARVIESL
+603 LSARVIESMN
-612 DGLNRKNLINEVESD
+612 GLNRKKLIEEVKND
-627 LINEFNL
+627 LIKNYEL
-634 SPDQFYL
+634 TEDQFYL

-653 SLFQSLIGSLSIVFS
+653 SLFQSLIGSLSIVFA
-668 AIFLMFIILFRSF
+668 AIFAMFIILFRSL
-681 YMALISMIPNLLSA
+681 YMAIIAMIPNLLSA
-695 ASVLGIIG
+695 SSVLGIIG
-703 WSGIPLDIMTVTVAA
+703 WSGIPIDIMTVTVAA

-737 EYDLEKNYDLAIK
+737 EYEQNNNYDLAIK
-750 NSHATIGR
+750 NSHSTIGR

-770 FMILITSNFNPS
+770 FMILVSSNFNPS

-808 RHFKPFGKNKHGTS
+808 RHLKPFGRDSRGTT

>member
-1 MKFIFDTLV
+1 MNNIFNFLV
-10 DKSKYFVFLILVLS
+10 DKSKFFIFLLFALS
-24 VISIFGLP
+24 IISIIGLP

-45 DNDPDLKVYRENSR
+45 DNDPDLKIYRENSR

-68 IAFTPNNDIFSKN
+68 IAFTPNKDIFTNETISLLESLVGK
-81 TQSFLKDLVLELKG
+81 LKDVD
-95 VKGIRNVLS
+95 GINNVLS

-109 LLNYNEQSISELA
+109 LLSYSEQSINELA
-122 ENVITLN
+122 ENVVTLS
-129 TENIDLNKARREFE
+129 TDDVDLTKAKYEFE

-151 LISNDLQTIA
+151 LISNDLKTIA
-161 LQMSLEPNASYQSLI
+161 LQMTLKPNEPYQKLI
-176 SQRYDLLDSQSN
+176 SKRYELLDQKN
-188 LEDSNFSEKLSI
+188 LIEEKSFKKD
-200 LELKIETEKK
+200 LESLDFQIEEQKQI
-210 LNLLKEGKII
+210 NLINEATLI
-220 NEIRSITNK
+220 NEIRRITK
-229 YKQKGDIYLGGGAM
+229 DYEGYGEIFLGGGAM
-243 IAYDTIQMIQQDLI
+243 IAHDTIKMIQQDLF
-257 TFGIAV
+257 TFGVAV
-263 FFMFVFILSLIFR
+263 FFMFVLILSIIFK
-276 QIRWV
+276 QFRWV
-281 AIPLI
+281 IVPLV

-298 ISWMGWKVTVVSAN
+298 ISWIGWKVTVVSAN

-336 SKNTDLSHS
+336 SKFNDISHN
-345 ESIKRT
+345 EALKRT

-396 IVSFLFFGTLAS
+396 SVSFVFFGSLAS
-408 LMNKNEK
+408 LMKKNLK
-415 DSMIDYSSGFT
+415 DTNIDYSSGFT
-426 TSINTFVVK
+426 TWINSLVVR
-435 FKNIILLVSIL
+435 FKNIILLISLL
-446 GFVLSLIG
+446 GFIFSIVG

-494 ITAPKDFS
+494 ISAP
-502 PIGAETEFEDDFDDF
+502 ENNFENDYESEEDFDDF
-517 GIETNEY
+517 GLETEQY
-524 GYWYS
+524 GYWFNS
-529 TDNLSFLEEIHD
+529 QNLSYLEEIHD
-541 YLENRP
+541 YLEARP

-554 VSSAIKLAEIAK
+554 VSSAIKLAEIVK
-566 GEKLDD
+566 GNKLDD

-591 KSFISDNDNQVR
+591 SSYISEDDNQVR
-603 LSARVIESL
+603 LSARVIESM
-612 DGLNRKNLINEVESD
+612 DGLNRKNLIEEVKND
-627 LINEFNL
+627 LIKNYEL
-634 SPDQFYL
+634 AEDQFYL

-653 SLFQSLIGSLSIVFS
+653 SLFQSLIGSLSIVFA
-668 AIFLMFIILFRSF
+668 AIFAMFIILFRSL
-681 YMALISMIPNLLSA
+681 YMAIIAMIPNLLSA
-695 ASVLGIIG
+695 SSVLGIIG
-703 WSGIPLDIMTVTVAA
+703 WSGIPIDIMTVTVAA

-737 EYDLEKNYDLAIK
+737 EYEQNNNYDLAIK
-750 NSHATIGR
+750 NSHSTIGR

-770 FMILITSNFNPS
+770 FMILVSSNFNPS

-808 RHFKPFGKNKHGTS
+808 RHLKPFGRDSRGTT

>member
-1 MKFIFDTLV
+1 MNSLFNFLV
-10 DKSKYFVFLILVLS
+10 DKSKFFIFIIILLS
-24 VISIFGLP
+24 LVSILGLP
-32 RFQLDASSDTLLL
+32 KFQLDASSDTLLL

-68 IAFTPNNDIFSKN
+68 IAFTPDKDIFSSETISLLKKLESNLKN
-81 TQSFLKDLVLELKG
+81 ID
-95 VKGIRNVLS
+95 GIQNVLS
-104 LFDVP
+104 LLDVP
-109 LLNYNEQSISELA
+109 LLSYSEQSINELA
-122 ENVITLN
+122 DNLVTLSTENV
-129 TENIDLNKARREFE
+129 DLVKAKKEFE
-143 TNEVYRGL
+143 INDVYRGL
-151 LISNDLQTIA
+151 LISEDLKTIA
-161 LQMSLEPNASYQSLI
+161 FQMTLEPNNQFQNLI
-176 SQRYDLLDSQSN
+176 SDRYDLLDSKNTLDSEIFSKNLENLDLKIDNQKKINLSKEAILINDIRNISN
-188 LEDSNFSEKLSI
+188 LYKDK
-200 LELKIETEKK
+200 
-210 LNLLKEGKII
+210 G
-220 NEIRSITNK
+220 EIF
-229 YKQKGDIYLGGGAM
+229 LGGGAM
-243 IAYDTIQMIQQDLI
+243 IAHDTIKMIQQDLF
-257 TFGIAV
+257 TFGVAV
-263 FFMFVFILSLIFR
+263 FFMFVLILSIIFR
-276 QIRWV
+276 QFRWV
-281 AIPLI
+281 VIPLT

-298 ISWMGWKVTVVSAN
+298 ISWLGWKVTVVSAN

-336 SKNTDLSHS
+336 SNFNDLSH
-345 ESIKRT
+345 EDALKKT

-386 LMVLSIFIAF
+386 LMVLSISIAF
-396 IVSFLFFGTLAS
+396 IVSFVFFGSLSS
-408 LMNKNEK
+408 LMGKNLK
-415 DSMIDYSSGFT
+415 DTQIDYSSGFT
-426 TSINTFVVK
+426 TWINSLVVR
-435 FKNIILLVSIL
+435 FKNLILLISLLAFIFA
-446 GFVLSLIG
+446 FVG

-494 ITAPKDFS
+494 ISAPKEDINLEDDF
-502 PIGAETEFEDDFDDF
+502 DDFDDF
-517 GIETNEY
+517 GIETDDY
-524 GYWYS
+524 GYWFNS
-529 TDNLSFLEEIHD
+529 QNLGRLEEIHD
-541 YLENRP
+541 YLEGRP

-554 VSSAIKLAEIAK
+554 VSSATKLAEIVK

-591 KSFISDNDNQVR
+591 SSYISDDDNQVR

-612 DGLNRKNLINEVESD
+612 DGLNRKNLIEEVKKDLVNNFELNE
-627 LINEFNL
+627 
-634 SPDQFYL
+634 DQFYL

-653 SLFQSLIGSLSIVFS
+653 SLFQSLIGSLLIVFS
-668 AIFLMFIILFRSF
+668 AIFLMFIVLFRSF
-681 YMALISMIPNLLSA
+681 YMALIAMIPNLLSA

-703 WSGIPLDIMTVTVAA
+703 WSGIPIDIMTVTVAA

-737 EYDLEKNYDLAIK
+737 EYEQEQNYDLAIK
-750 NSHATIGR
+750 NSHSTIGR

-770 FMILITSNFNPS
+770 FMILVSSNFNPS

-808 RHFKPFGKNKHGTS
+808 RHLKPFGRN